1 MKLIRL
7 IASPIL
13 MYVLAGL
20 YALILATATFVEN
33 SYGPAISR
41 EYFYYAPWFILL
53 QLLQAVNLLS
63 MFLQGSYFKRI
74 SKGSLLF
81 HGAFLFIWLG
91 AAVTHYVG
99 VTGIMHIRE
108 GETVNSMMRDE
119 GVGMGNASLPFSV
132 ALNDFRLK
140 RYPGSHSPMSYESDL
155 VIKKANGD
163 TQQATLSMNKVINV
177 DGYRLFQSS
186 FDKDEL
192 GTVLSVSYDCPGM
205 QLTYIGYFILF
216 AGFVLTLFSKRSRF
230 GRLRKELGEMKK
242 NAPFCLLLFLS
253 ISGVLGIFGTQ
264 TLHAQQLSVP
274 SGHAE
279 KFGSLVVL
287 NPNGR
292 IEPVN
297 SYTSAI
303 LRKLHGSDKLK
314 LHESSD
320 KLKNYGSEKQG
331 TLTSD
336 QFFLNLLAFPDEWG
350 AYPFIKVDNKELL
363 QRFGR
368 NDKYIAWQDV
378 FDAEGNYILTDEVN
392 AIYDKPASERKR
404 LDSDLLKLDE
414 SVNIVYRIMQH
425 QLLPLFPVEGDT
437 LGKWSSS
444 GDDLTVFEGKDSLF
458 VSKIMDWYIYEL
470 GNGVRSGDWKE
481 ADKVVDMIHIFQ
493 QAKAQAPV
501 IDNQKVKAELLYNR
515 LNLFFWCRLA
525 YLIFGGILLFIA
537 CGEIIAEFKW
547 GKKLSG
553 VLISL
558 LTLAFLVHTAGVL
571 LRWYISGH
579 APWSNAY
586 ESMICTS
593 WMLVGGGLLFARRFR
608 ILPALAGLLG
618 GIMLFVAGLNH
629 MNPEITPLVPVLQSY
644 WLMSHVAIIMIGY
657 VFFALCALT
666 GLFNL
671 VLMNLLS
678 ATNRVKLQFRIREL
692 TLLNEMAMILGLFF
706 MTAGTFLG
714 AIWANV
720 SWGRYWGWDPKETW
734 ALISIVVYALV
745 LHIRFIPLLKGK
757 TVWCFNLLSVVA
769 ILSVIMTWFGVN
781 YYLSGL
787 HSYGKTEGG
796 DWLLWIWGAGLCVVL
811 VLGGFAR
818 HHCLSLNL
826 NFGRKN

>member
-7 IASPIL
+7 IASPVL

-20 YALILATATFVEN
+20 YALILAAATFVEN
-33 SYGPAISR
+33 SYGPAVAR
-41 EYFYYAPWFILL
+41 EHFYYAPWFILL
-53 QLLQAVNLLS
+53 QLLQAVNLLA

-74 SKGSLLF
+74 SKGSLIF
-81 HGAFLFIWLG
+81 HGAFVFIWLG

-108 GETVNSMMRDE
+108 GETVSSMMHDE
-119 GVGMGNASLPFSV
+119 GAGMGKTSLPFSV
-132 ALNDFRLK
+132 TLDDFRLQ

-155 VIKKANGD
+155 VIKKGD
-163 TQQATLSMNKVINV
+163 EVPVQATVRMNKVI
-177 DGYRLFQSS
+177 DIGGYRLFQSS
-186 FDKDEL
+186 FDPDEQ
-192 GTVLSVSYDCPGM
+192 GTILSVSYDRPGM
-205 QLTYIGYFILF
+205 QLTYIGYFLLF
-216 AGFVLTLFSKRSRF
+216 AGFVLTLFCKKSRF
-230 GRLRKELGEMKK
+230 GRLRRELGEMKK
-242 NAPFCLLLFLS
+242 NMPYCVLFLLAL
-253 ISGVLGIFGTQ
+253 SGVAGGQ
-264 TLHAQQLSVP
+264 TVHAQQPCVS
-274 SGHAE
+274 SQHAG

-292 IEPVN
+292 LEPVN

-303 LRKLHGSDKLK
+303 LRKLYGADKL
-314 LHESSD
+314 
-320 KLKNYGSEKQG
+320 NGIN
-331 TLTSD
+331 SD
-336 QFFLNLLAFPDEWG
+336 QFFLNLLSFPDEWG

-368 NDKYIAWQDV
+368 SGKYIAWEDV
-378 FDAEGNYILTDEVN
+378 FDSEGNYILTDEVN
-392 AIYDKPASERKR
+392 DIYAKPASERKR
-404 LDSDLLKLDE
+404 MDSDLLKLDE

-425 QLLPLFPVEGDT
+425 QLLPLFPDENDAQ
-437 LGKWSSS
+437 GKWYSA
-444 GDDLTVFEGKDSLF
+444 GDELNVFQGKDSLF

-470 GNGVRSGDWKE
+470 GNGVRSGNWEE
-481 ADKVVDMIHIFQ
+481 ADKIVGMMNIFQ
-493 QAKAQAPV
+493 QAKSKTPA
-501 IDNQKVKAELLYNR
+501 IDNQRVKAELLYNQ

-525 YLIFGGILLFIA
+525 YLILGGILLFIA
-537 CGEIIAEFKW
+537 CGEIIADFKW
-547 GKKLSG
+547 GKKVCG
-553 VLISL
+553 ILIAL
-558 LTLAFLVHTAGVL
+558 LVIAFLAHTSGVL
-571 LRWYISGH
+571 LRWYISGR
-579 APWSNAY
+579 APWANAY

-629 MNPEITPLVPVLQSY
+629 LNPEITPLVPVLQSY

-671 VLMNLLS
+671 ILMSLLS
-678 ATNRVKLQFRIREL
+678 ATNRVKLQFRIREF

-757 TVWCFNLLSVVA
+757 TTWCFNLLSVVA

-796 DWLLWIWGAGLCVVL
+796 DLLLWIWGAGLCVVL
-811 VLGGFAR
+811 ALGLFAR
-818 HHCLSLNL
+818 RRLNTEV
-826 NFGRKN
+826 

>member
-7 IASPIL
+7 IASPVL

-20 YALILATATFVEN
+20 YALILAAATFVEN
-33 SYGPAISR
+33 SYGPAVAR
-41 EYFYYAPWFILL
+41 EHFYYAPWFILL
-53 QLLQAVNLLS
+53 QLLQAVNLLV

-74 SKGSLLF
+74 SKGSLIF
-81 HGAFLFIWLG
+81 HGAFVFIWLG

-108 GETVNSMMRDE
+108 GETVSNMMRDE
-119 GVGMGNASLPFSV
+119 GAGMGNTSLPFSV
-132 ALNDFRLK
+132 TLDDFRLQ

-155 VIKKANGD
+155 VIKKGD
-163 TQQATLSMNKVINV
+163 EAPVQATVRMNKVIDI

-186 FDKDEL
+186 FDPDEQ
-192 GTVLSVSYDCPGM
+192 GTILSVSYDRPGM
-205 QLTYIGYFILF
+205 QLTYIGYFLLF
-216 AGFVLTLFSKRSRF
+216 AGFVLTLFSKKPRF
-230 GRLRKELGEMKK
+230 GRLRRELGEMKK
-242 NAPFCLLLFLS
+242 NMPYCVLFLLAL
-253 ISGVLGIFGTQ
+253 SGVAGGQ
-264 TLHAQQLSVP
+264 TVHAQQPCVS
-274 SGHAE
+274 SQHAG

-292 IEPVN
+292 LEPVN

-303 LRKLHGSDKLK
+303 LRKLYGADKL
-314 LHESSD
+314 
-320 KLKNYGSEKQG
+320 NGIN
-331 TLTSD
+331 SD
-336 QFFLNLLAFPDEWG
+336 QFFLNLLSFPDEWG

-368 NDKYIAWQDV
+368 SGKYIAWEDV
-378 FDAEGNYILTDEVN
+378 FDSEGNYILTDEVN
-392 AIYDKPASERKR
+392 DIYAKPASERKR
-404 LDSDLLKLDE
+404 MDSDLLKLDE

-425 QLLPLFPVEGDT
+425 QLLPLFPDENDAQ
-437 LGKWSSS
+437 GKWYSA
-444 GDDLTVFEGKDSLF
+444 GDELNVFQGKDSLF

-470 GNGVRSGDWKE
+470 GNGVRSGNWEE
-481 ADKVVDMIHIFQ
+481 ADKIVGMMNIFQ
-493 QAKAQAPV
+493 QAKSKTPA
-501 IDNQKVKAELLYNR
+501 IDNQRVKAELLYNQ

-525 YLIFGGILLFIA
+525 YLILGGILLFIA
-537 CGEIIAEFKW
+537 CGEIIADFKW
-547 GKKLSG
+547 GKKVCG
-553 VLISL
+553 ILIAL
-558 LTLAFLVHTAGVL
+558 LVIAFLAHTSGVL
-571 LRWYISGH
+571 LRWYISGR
-579 APWSNAY
+579 APWANAY

-629 MNPEITPLVPVLQSY
+629 LNPEITPLVPVLQSY

-671 VLMNLLS
+671 ILMSLLS
-678 ATNRVKLQFRIREL
+678 ATNRVKLQFRIREF

-757 TVWCFNLLSVVA
+757 TTWCFNLLSVVA

-796 DWLLWIWGAGLCVVL
+796 DLLLWIWGAGLCVVL
-811 VLGGFAR
+811 ALGLFAR
-818 HHCLSLNL
+818 RRLNTEV
-826 NFGRKN
+826 

>member
-7 IASPIL
+7 IASPVL

-20 YALILATATFVEN
+20 YALILAAATFVEN
-33 SYGPAISR
+33 SYGPAAAR
-41 EYFYYAPWFILL
+41 EHFYYAPWFILL
-53 QLLQAVNLLS
+53 QLLQAVNLLA

-74 SKGSLLF
+74 SKGSLIF
-81 HGAFLFIWLG
+81 HGAFVFIWLG

-108 GETVNSMMRDE
+108 GETVSSMMRDE
-119 GVGMGNASLPFSV
+119 GAGMGNASLPFSV
-132 ALNDFRLK
+132 TLDDFRLQ

-155 VIKKANGD
+155 VIKKGD
-163 TQQATLSMNKVINV
+163 EAPVQATVRMYKVIDIV
-177 DGYRLFQSS
+177 GYRLFQSS
-186 FDKDEL
+186 FDPDEQ
-192 GTVLSVSYDCPGM
+192 GTILSVSYDRPGM
-205 QLTYIGYFILF
+205 QLTYIGYFLLF
-216 AGFVLTLFSKRSRF
+216 AGFVLTLFSKKSRF
-230 GRLRKELGEMKK
+230 GRLRRELGEMKK
-242 NAPFCLLLFLS
+242 NMPYCVLFLLAL
-253 ISGVLGIFGTQ
+253 SGVAGGQ
-264 TLHAQQLSVP
+264 TVHAQQPCVS
-274 SGHAE
+274 SQHAG

-292 IEPVN
+292 LEPVN

-303 LRKLHGSDKLK
+303 LRKLYGADKL
-314 LHESSD
+314 
-320 KLKNYGSEKQG
+320 NGIN
-331 TLTSD
+331 SD
-336 QFFLNLLAFPDEWG
+336 QFFLNLLSFPDEWG

-368 NDKYIAWQDV
+368 SGKYIAWEDV
-378 FDAEGNYILTDEVN
+378 FDSEGNYILTDEVN
-392 AIYDKPASERKR
+392 DIYAKPASERKR
-404 LDSDLLKLDE
+404 MDSDLLKLDE

-425 QLLPLFPVEGDT
+425 QLLPLFPDENDAQ
-437 LGKWSSS
+437 GKWYSA
-444 GDDLTVFEGKDSLF
+444 GDELNVFQGKDSLF

-470 GNGVRSGDWKE
+470 GNGVRSGNWEE
-481 ADKVVDMIHIFQ
+481 ADKIVGMMNIFQ
-493 QAKAQAPV
+493 QAKSKTPA
-501 IDNQKVKAELLYNR
+501 IDNQRVKAELLYNQ

-525 YLIFGGILLFIA
+525 YLILGGILLFIA
-537 CGEIIAEFKW
+537 CGEIIADFKW
-547 GKKLSG
+547 GKKVCGILI
-553 VLISL
+553 VLLVI
-558 LTLAFLVHTAGVL
+558 AFLAHTSGVL
-571 LRWYISGH
+571 LRWYISGR
-579 APWSNAY
+579 APWANAY

-629 MNPEITPLVPVLQSY
+629 LNPEITPLVPVLQSY

-671 VLMNLLS
+671 ILMSLLS
-678 ATNRVKLQFRIREL
+678 ATNRVKLQFRIREF

-757 TVWCFNLLSVVA
+757 TTWCFNLLSVVA

-796 DWLLWIWGAGLCVVL
+796 DLLLWIWGAGLCVVL
-811 VLGGFAR
+811 ALGLFAR
-818 HHCLSLNL
+818 RRLNTEV
-826 NFGRKN
+826 

>member
-7 IASPIL
+7 IASPVL

-20 YALILATATFVEN
+20 YALILAAATFVEN
-33 SYGPAISR
+33 SYGPAVAR
-41 EYFYYAPWFILL
+41 EHFYYAPWFIML
-53 QLLQAVNLLS
+53 QLLQAVNLLA

-74 SKGSLLF
+74 SKGSLIF
-81 HGAFLFIWLG
+81 HGAFVFIWLG

-108 GETVNSMMRDE
+108 GETVSSMMHDE
-119 GVGMGNASLPFSV
+119 GAGMGKTSLPFSV
-132 ALNDFRLK
+132 TLDDFRLQ

-155 VIKKANGD
+155 VIKKGD
-163 TQQATLSMNKVINV
+163 EVPVQATVRMNKVIDI

-186 FDKDEL
+186 FDPDEQ
-192 GTVLSVSYDCPGM
+192 GTILSVSYDRPGM
-205 QLTYIGYFILF
+205 QLTYIGYFLLF
-216 AGFVLTLFSKRSRF
+216 AGFVLTLFSKKSRF
-230 GRLRKELGEMKK
+230 GRLRRELGEMKK
-242 NAPFCLLLFLS
+242 NMPYCVLFLLAL
-253 ISGVLGIFGTQ
+253 SGVAGGQ
-264 TLHAQQLSVP
+264 TVHAQQPCVS
-274 SGHAE
+274 SQHAG

-292 IEPVN
+292 LEPVN

-303 LRKLHGSDKLK
+303 LRKLYGADKL
-314 LHESSD
+314 
-320 KLKNYGSEKQG
+320 NGIN
-331 TLTSD
+331 SD
-336 QFFLNLLAFPDEWG
+336 QFFLNLLSFPDEWG

-368 NDKYIAWQDV
+368 SGKYIAWEDV
-378 FDAEGNYILTDEVN
+378 FDSEGNYILTDEVN
-392 AIYDKPASERKR
+392 DIYAKPASERKR
-404 LDSDLLKLDE
+404 MDSDLLKLDE

-425 QLLPLFPVEGDT
+425 QLLPLFPDENDAQ
-437 LGKWSSS
+437 GKWYSA
-444 GDDLTVFEGKDSLF
+444 GDELNVFQGKDSLF

-470 GNGVRSGDWKE
+470 GNGVRSGNWEE
-481 ADKVVDMIHIFQ
+481 ADKIVGMMNIFQ
-493 QAKAQAPV
+493 QAKSKTPA
-501 IDNQKVKAELLYNR
+501 IDNQRVKAELLYNQ

-525 YLIFGGILLFIA
+525 YLILGGILLFIA
-537 CGEIIAEFKW
+537 CGEIIADFKW
-547 GKKLSG
+547 GKKVCG
-553 VLISL
+553 ILIAL
-558 LTLAFLVHTAGVL
+558 LVIAFLAHTSGVL
-571 LRWYISGH
+571 LRWYISGR
-579 APWSNAY
+579 APWANAY

-629 MNPEITPLVPVLQSY
+629 LNPEITPLVPVLQSY

-671 VLMNLLS
+671 ILMSLLS
-678 ATNRVKLQFRIREL
+678 ATNRVKLQFRIREF

-757 TVWCFNLLSVVA
+757 TTWCFNLLSVVA

-796 DWLLWIWGAGLCVVL
+796 DLLLWIWGAGLCVVL
-811 VLGGFAR
+811 ALGLFAR
-818 HHCLSLNL
+818 RRLNTEV
-826 NFGRKN
+826 

>member
-7 IASPIL
+7 IASPVL

-20 YALILATATFVEN
+20 YALILAAATFVEN
-33 SYGPAISR
+33 SYGPAVAR
-41 EYFYYAPWFILL
+41 EHFYYAPWFILL
-53 QLLQAVNLLS
+53 QLLQAVNLLA

-74 SKGSLLF
+74 SKGSLIF
-81 HGAFLFIWLG
+81 HGAFVFIWLG

-108 GETVNSMMRDE
+108 GETVSSMMRDE
-119 GVGMGNASLPFSV
+119 GAGMGNASLPFSV
-132 ALNDFRLK
+132 TLDDFRLQ

-155 VIKKANGD
+155 VIKKGD
-163 TQQATLSMNKVINV
+163 ETPVQATVRMNKVIDI

-186 FDKDEL
+186 FDPDEQ
-192 GTVLSVSYDCPGM
+192 GTILSVSYDRPGM
-205 QLTYIGYFILF
+205 QLTYIGYFLLF
-216 AGFVLTLFSKRSRF
+216 AGFVLTLFSKKSRF
-230 GRLRKELGEMKK
+230 GRLRRELGEMKK
-242 NAPFCLLLFLS
+242 NMPYCVLFLLAL
-253 ISGVLGIFGTQ
+253 SGVAGGQ
-264 TLHAQQLSVP
+264 TVHAQQPCVS
-274 SGHAE
+274 SQHAG

-292 IEPVN
+292 LEPVN

-303 LRKLHGSDKLK
+303 LRKLYGADKL
-314 LHESSD
+314 
-320 KLKNYGSEKQG
+320 NGIN
-331 TLTSD
+331 SD
-336 QFFLNLLAFPDEWG
+336 QFFLNLLSFPDEWG

-368 NDKYIAWQDV
+368 SGKYIAWEDV
-378 FDAEGNYILTDEVN
+378 FDSEGNYILTDEVN
-392 AIYDKPASERKR
+392 DIYAKPASERKR
-404 LDSDLLKLDE
+404 MDSDLLKLDE

-425 QLLPLFPVEGDT
+425 QLLPLFPDENDAQ
-437 LGKWSSS
+437 GKWYSA
-444 GDDLTVFEGKDSLF
+444 GDELNVFQGKDSLF

-470 GNGVRSGDWKE
+470 GNGVRSGNWEE
-481 ADKVVDMIHIFQ
+481 ADKIVGMMNIFQ
-493 QAKAQAPV
+493 QAKSKTPA
-501 IDNQKVKAELLYNR
+501 IDNQRVKAELLYNQ

-525 YLIFGGILLFIA
+525 YLILGGILLFIA
-537 CGEIIAEFKW
+537 CGEIIADFKW
-547 GKKLSG
+547 GKKVCG
-553 VLISL
+553 ILIAL
-558 LTLAFLVHTAGVL
+558 LVIAFLAHTSGVL
-571 LRWYISGH
+571 LRWYISGR
-579 APWSNAY
+579 APWANAY

-629 MNPEITPLVPVLQSY
+629 LNPEITPLVPVLQSY

-671 VLMNLLS
+671 ILMSLLS
-678 ATNRVKLQFRIREL
+678 ATNRVKLQFRIREF

-757 TVWCFNLLSVVA
+757 TTWCFNLLSVVA

-796 DWLLWIWGAGLCVVL
+796 DLLLWIWGAGLCVVL
-811 VLGGFAR
+811 ALGLFAR
-818 HHCLSLNL
+818 RRLNTEV
-826 NFGRKN
+826 

>member
-1 MKLIRL
+1 MI
-7 IASPIL
+7 
-13 MYVLAGL
+13 
-20 YALILATATFVEN
+20 
-33 SYGPAISR
+33 
-41 EYFYYAPWFILL
+41 
-53 QLLQAVNLLS
+53 
-63 MFLQGSYFKRI
+63 
-74 SKGSLLF
+74 F
-81 HGAFLFIWLG
+81 HGAFVFIWLG

-108 GETVNSMMRDE
+108 GETVSSMMHDE
-119 GVGMGNASLPFSV
+119 GAGMGKTSLPFSV
-132 ALNDFRLK
+132 TLDDFRLQ

-155 VIKKANGD
+155 VIKKGD
-163 TQQATLSMNKVINV
+163 EVPVQATVRMNKVIDI

-186 FDKDEL
+186 FDPDEQ
-192 GTVLSVSYDCPGM
+192 GTILSVSYDRPGM
-205 QLTYIGYFILF
+205 QLTYIGYFLLF
-216 AGFVLTLFSKRSRF
+216 AGFVLTLFSKKSRF
-230 GRLRKELGEMKK
+230 GRLRRELGEMKK
-242 NAPFCLLLFLS
+242 NMPYCVLFLLAL
-253 ISGVLGIFGTQ
+253 SGVAGGQ
-264 TLHAQQLSVP
+264 TVHAQQPCVS
-274 SGHAE
+274 SQHAG

-292 IEPVN
+292 LEPVN

-303 LRKLHGSDKLK
+303 LRKLYGADKL
-314 LHESSD
+314 
-320 KLKNYGSEKQG
+320 NGIN
-331 TLTSD
+331 SD
-336 QFFLNLLAFPDEWG
+336 QFFLNLLSFPDEWG

-368 NDKYIAWQDV
+368 SGKYIAWEDV
-378 FDAEGNYILTDEVN
+378 FDSEGNYILTDEVN
-392 AIYDKPASERKR
+392 DIYAKPASERKR
-404 LDSDLLKLDE
+404 MDSDLLKLDE

-425 QLLPLFPVEGDT
+425 QLLPLFPDENDAQ
-437 LGKWSSS
+437 GKWYSA
-444 GDDLTVFEGKDSLF
+444 GDELNVFQGKDSLF

-470 GNGVRSGDWKE
+470 GNGVRSGNWEE
-481 ADKVVDMIHIFQ
+481 ADKIVGMMNIFQ
-493 QAKAQAPV
+493 QAKSKTPA
-501 IDNQKVKAELLYNR
+501 IDNQRVKAELLYNQ

-525 YLIFGGILLFIA
+525 YLILGGILLFIA
-537 CGEIIAEFKW
+537 CGEIIADFKW
-547 GKKLSG
+547 GKKVCG
-553 VLISL
+553 ILIAL
-558 LTLAFLVHTAGVL
+558 LVIAFLAHTSGVL
-571 LRWYISGH
+571 LRWYISGR
-579 APWSNAY
+579 APWANAY

-629 MNPEITPLVPVLQSY
+629 LNPEITPLVPVLQSY

-671 VLMNLLS
+671 ILMSLLS
-678 ATNRVKLQFRIREL
+678 ATNRVKLQFRIREF

-757 TVWCFNLLSVVA
+757 TTWCFNLLSVVA

-796 DWLLWIWGAGLCVVL
+796 DLLLWIWGAGLCVVL
-811 VLGGFAR
+811 ALGLFAR
-818 HHCLSLNL
+818 RRLNTEV
-826 NFGRKN
+826 

>member
-7 IASPIL
+7 IASPVL

-20 YALILATATFVEN
+20 YALILAAATFVEN
-33 SYGPAISR
+33 SYGPAVAR
-41 EYFYYAPWFILL
+41 EHFYYAPWFILL
-53 QLLQAVNLLS
+53 QLLQAVNLLA

-74 SKGSLLF
+74 SKGSLIF
-81 HGAFLFIWLG
+81 HGAFVFIWLG

-108 GETVNSMMRDE
+108 GETVSSMMRDE
-119 GVGMGNASLPFSV
+119 GAGMGNTSLPFSV
-132 ALNDFRLK
+132 TLDDFRLQ

-155 VIKKANGD
+155 VIKKGD
-163 TQQATLSMNKVINV
+163 EAPVQATVRMNKVIDI

-186 FDKDEL
+186 FDPDEQ
-192 GTVLSVSYDCPGM
+192 GTILSVSYDRPGM
-205 QLTYIGYFILF
+205 QLTYIGYFLLF
-216 AGFVLTLFSKRSRF
+216 AGFVLTLFSKKSRF

-242 NAPFCLLLFLS
+242 NMPYCVLLLLAL
-253 ISGVLGIFGTQ
+253 SGVAGGQ
-264 TLHAQQLSVP
+264 TVHAQQPCVS
-274 SGHAE
+274 SQHAG

-292 IEPVN
+292 LEPVN

-303 LRKLHGSDKLK
+303 LRKLYGADKL
-314 LHESSD
+314 
-320 KLKNYGSEKQG
+320 NGIN
-331 TLTSD
+331 SD
-336 QFFLNLLAFPDEWG
+336 QFFLNLLSFPDEWG

-368 NDKYIAWQDV
+368 SGKYIAWEDV
-378 FDAEGNYILTDEVN
+378 FDSEGNYILTDEVN
-392 AIYDKPASERKR
+392 DIYAKPASERKR
-404 LDSDLLKLDE
+404 MDSDLLKLDE

-425 QLLPLFPVEGDT
+425 QLLPLFPDENDAQ
-437 LGKWSSS
+437 GKWYSA
-444 GDDLTVFEGKDSLF
+444 GDELNVFQGKDSLF

-470 GNGVRSGDWKE
+470 GNGVRSGNWEE
-481 ADKVVDMIHIFQ
+481 ADKIVGMMNIFQ
-493 QAKAQAPV
+493 QAKSKTPA
-501 IDNQKVKAELLYNR
+501 IDNQRVKAELLYNQ

-525 YLIFGGILLFIA
+525 YLILGGILLFIA
-537 CGEIIAEFKW
+537 CGEIIADFKW
-547 GKKLSG
+547 GKKVCG
-553 VLISL
+553 ILITL
-558 LTLAFLVHTAGVL
+558 LVIAFLAHTSGVL
-571 LRWYISGH
+571 LRWYISGR
-579 APWSNAY
+579 APWANAY

-629 MNPEITPLVPVLQSY
+629 LNPEITPLVPVLQSY

-671 VLMNLLS
+671 ILMSLLS
-678 ATNRVKLQFRIREL
+678 ATNRVKLQFRIREF

-757 TVWCFNLLSVVA
+757 TTWCFNLLSVVA

-796 DWLLWIWGAGLCVVL
+796 DLLLWIWGAGLCVVL
-811 VLGGFAR
+811 ALGLFAR
-818 HHCLSLNL
+818 RRLNTEV
-826 NFGRKN
+826 

>member
-7 IASPIL
+7 IASPVL

-20 YALILATATFVEN
+20 YALILAAATFVEN
-33 SYGPAISR
+33 SYGPAVAR
-41 EYFYYAPWFILL
+41 EHFYYAPWFILL
-53 QLLQAVNLLS
+53 QLLQAVNLLA

-74 SKGSLLF
+74 SKGSLIF
-81 HGAFLFIWLG
+81 HGAFVFIWLG

-108 GETVNSMMRDE
+108 GETVSSMMHDE
-119 GVGMGNASLPFSV
+119 GAGMGKTSLPFSV
-132 ALNDFRLK
+132 TLDDFRLQ

-155 VIKKANGD
+155 VIKKGD
-163 TQQATLSMNKVINV
+163 EAPVQATVRMNKVIDI

-186 FDKDEL
+186 FDPDEQ
-192 GTVLSVSYDCPGM
+192 GTILSVSYDRPGM
-205 QLTYIGYFILF
+205 QLTYIGYFLLF
-216 AGFVLTLFSKRSRF
+216 AGFVLTLFSKKSRF
-230 GRLRKELGEMKK
+230 GRLRRELGEMKK
-242 NAPFCLLLFLS
+242 NMPYCVLFLLAL
-253 ISGVLGIFGTQ
+253 SGVAGGQ
-264 TLHAQQLSVP
+264 TVHAQQPCVS
-274 SGHAE
+274 SQHAG

-292 IEPVN
+292 LEPVN

-303 LRKLHGSDKLK
+303 LRKLYGADKL
-314 LHESSD
+314 
-320 KLKNYGSEKQG
+320 NGIN
-331 TLTSD
+331 SD
-336 QFFLNLLAFPDEWG
+336 QFFLNLLSFPDEWG

-368 NDKYIAWQDV
+368 SGKYIAWEDV
-378 FDAEGNYILTDEVN
+378 FDSEGNYILTDEVN
-392 AIYDKPASERKR
+392 DIYAKPASERKR
-404 LDSDLLKLDE
+404 MDSDLLKLDE

-425 QLLPLFPVEGDT
+425 QLLSLFPDENDAQ
-437 LGKWSSS
+437 GKWYSA
-444 GDDLTVFEGKDSLF
+444 GDELNVFQGKDSLF

-470 GNGVRSGDWKE
+470 GNGVRSGNWEE
-481 ADKVVDMIHIFQ
+481 ADKIVGMMNIFQ
-493 QAKAQAPV
+493 QAKSKTPA
-501 IDNQKVKAELLYNR
+501 IDNQRVKAELLYNQ

-525 YLIFGGILLFIA
+525 YLILGGILLFIA
-537 CGEIIAEFKW
+537 CGEIIADFKW
-547 GKKLSG
+547 GKKVCG
-553 VLISL
+553 ILIAL
-558 LTLAFLVHTAGVL
+558 LVIAFLAHTSGVL
-571 LRWYISGH
+571 LRWYISGR
-579 APWSNAY
+579 APWANAY

-629 MNPEITPLVPVLQSY
+629 LNPEITPLVPVLQSY

-671 VLMNLLS
+671 ILMSLLS
-678 ATNRVKLQFRIREL
+678 ATNRVKLQFRIREF

-757 TVWCFNLLSVVA
+757 TTWCFNLLSVVA

-796 DWLLWIWGAGLCVVL
+796 DLLLWIWGAGLCVVL
-811 VLGGFAR
+811 ALGLFAR
-818 HHCLSLNL
+818 RRLNTEV
-826 NFGRKN
+826 

>member
-7 IASPIL
+7 IASPVL

-20 YALILATATFVEN
+20 YALILAAATFVEN
-33 SYGPAISR
+33 SYGPAVAR
-41 EYFYYAPWFILL
+41 EHFYYAPWFILL
-53 QLLQAVNLLS
+53 QLLQAVNLLV

-74 SKGSLLF
+74 SKGSLIF
-81 HGAFLFIWLG
+81 HGAFVFIWLG

-108 GETVNSMMRDE
+108 GETVSNMMRDE
-119 GVGMGNASLPFSV
+119 GAGMGNTSLPFSV
-132 ALNDFRLK
+132 TLDDFRLQ

-155 VIKKANGD
+155 VIKKGD
-163 TQQATLSMNKVINV
+163 EAPVQATVRMNKVIDI

-186 FDKDEL
+186 FDPDEQ
-192 GTVLSVSYDCPGM
+192 GTILSVSYDRPGM
-205 QLTYIGYFILF
+205 QLTYIGYFLLF
-216 AGFVLTLFSKRSRF
+216 AGFVLTLFSKKSRF
-230 GRLRKELGEMKK
+230 GRLRRELGEMKK
-242 NAPFCLLLFLS
+242 NMPYCVLFLLAL
-253 ISGVLGIFGTQ
+253 SGVAGGQ
-264 TLHAQQLSVP
+264 TVHAQQPCVS
-274 SGHAE
+274 SQHAG

-292 IEPVN
+292 LEPVN

-303 LRKLHGSDKLK
+303 LRKLYGADKL
-314 LHESSD
+314 
-320 KLKNYGSEKQG
+320 NGIN
-331 TLTSD
+331 SD
-336 QFFLNLLAFPDEWG
+336 QFFLNLLSFPDEWG

-368 NDKYIAWQDV
+368 SGKYIAWEDV
-378 FDAEGNYILTDEVN
+378 FDSEGNYILTDEVN
-392 AIYDKPASERKR
+392 DIYAKPASERKR
-404 LDSDLLKLDE
+404 MDSDLLKLDE

-425 QLLPLFPVEGDT
+425 QLLPLFPDENDAQ
-437 LGKWSSS
+437 GKWYSA
-444 GDDLTVFEGKDSLF
+444 GDELNVFQGKDSLF

-470 GNGVRSGDWKE
+470 GNGVRSGNWEE
-481 ADKVVDMIHIFQ
+481 ADKIVGMMNIFQ
-493 QAKAQAPV
+493 QAKSKTPA
-501 IDNQKVKAELLYNR
+501 IDNQRVKAELLYNQ

-525 YLIFGGILLFIA
+525 YLILGGILLFIA
-537 CGEIIAEFKW
+537 CGEIIADFKW
-547 GKKLSG
+547 GKKVCG
-553 VLISL
+553 ILIAL
-558 LTLAFLVHTAGVL
+558 LVIAFLAHTSGVL
-571 LRWYISGH
+571 LRWYISGR
-579 APWSNAY
+579 APWANAY

-629 MNPEITPLVPVLQSY
+629 LNPEITPLEPVLQSY

-671 VLMNLLS
+671 ILMSLLS
-678 ATNRVKLQFRIREL
+678 ATNRVKLQFRIREF

-757 TVWCFNLLSVVA
+757 TTWCFNLLSVVA

-796 DWLLWIWGAGLCVVL
+796 DLLLWIWGAGLCVVL
-811 VLGGFAR
+811 ALGLFAR
-818 HHCLSLNL
+818 RRLNTEV
-826 NFGRKN
+826 

>member
-7 IASPIL
+7 IASPVL

-20 YALILATATFVEN
+20 YALILAAATFVEN
-33 SYGPAISR
+33 SYGPAVAR
-41 EYFYYAPWFILL
+41 EHFYYAPWFILL
-53 QLLQAVNLLS
+53 QLLQAVNLLA

-74 SKGSLLF
+74 SKGSLIF
-81 HGAFLFIWLG
+81 HGAFVFIWLG

-108 GETVNSMMRDE
+108 GETVSSMMHDE
-119 GVGMGNASLPFSV
+119 GAGMGKTSLPFSV
-132 ALNDFRLK
+132 TLDDFRLQ

-155 VIKKANGD
+155 VIKKGD
-163 TQQATLSMNKVINV
+163 EVPVQATVRMNKVIDI

-186 FDKDEL
+186 FDPDEQ
-192 GTVLSVSYDCPGM
+192 GTILSVSYDRPGM
-205 QLTYIGYFILF
+205 QLTYIGYFLLF
-216 AGFVLTLFSKRSRF
+216 AGFVLTLFSKKSRF
-230 GRLRKELGEMKK
+230 GRLRRELGEMKK
-242 NAPFCLLLFLS
+242 NMPYCVLFLLAL
-253 ISGVLGIFGTQ
+253 SGVAGVQ
-264 TLHAQQLSVP
+264 TVHAQQPCVS
-274 SGHAE
+274 SQHAG

-292 IEPVN
+292 LEPVN

-303 LRKLHGSDKLK
+303 LRKLYGADKL
-314 LHESSD
+314 
-320 KLKNYGSEKQG
+320 NGIN
-331 TLTSD
+331 SD
-336 QFFLNLLAFPDEWG
+336 QFFLNLLSFPDEWG

-368 NDKYIAWQDV
+368 SGKYIAWEDV
-378 FDAEGNYILTDEVN
+378 FDSEGNYILTDEVN
-392 AIYDKPASERKR
+392 DIYAKPASERKR
-404 LDSDLLKLDE
+404 MDSDLLKLDE

-425 QLLPLFPVEGDT
+425 QLLPLFPDENDAQ
-437 LGKWSSS
+437 GKWYSA
-444 GDDLTVFEGKDSLF
+444 GDELNVFQGKDSLF

-470 GNGVRSGDWKE
+470 GNGVRSGNWEE
-481 ADKVVDMIHIFQ
+481 ADKIVGMMNIFQ
-493 QAKAQAPV
+493 QAKSKTPA
-501 IDNQKVKAELLYNR
+501 IDNQRVKAELLYNQ

-525 YLIFGGILLFIA
+525 YLILGGILLFIA
-537 CGEIIAEFKW
+537 CGEIIADFKW
-547 GKKLSG
+547 GKKVCG
-553 VLISL
+553 ILIAL
-558 LTLAFLVHTAGVL
+558 LVIAFLAHTSGVL
-571 LRWYISGH
+571 LRWYISGR
-579 APWSNAY
+579 APWANAY

-629 MNPEITPLVPVLQSY
+629 LNPEITPLVPVLQSY

-671 VLMNLLS
+671 ILMSLLS
-678 ATNRVKLQFRIREL
+678 ATNRVKLQFRIREF

-757 TVWCFNLLSVVA
+757 TTWCFNLLSVVA

-796 DWLLWIWGAGLCVVL
+796 DLLLWIWGAGLCVVL
-811 VLGGFAR
+811 ALGLFAR
-818 HHCLSLNL
+818 RRLNTEV
-826 NFGRKN
+826 

>member
-7 IASPIL
+7 IASPVL

-20 YALILATATFVEN
+20 YALIWAAATFVEN
-33 SYGPAISR
+33 SYGPAAAR
-41 EYFYYAPWFILL
+41 EHFYYAPWFILL
-53 QLLQAVNLLS
+53 QLLQAVNLLA

-74 SKGSLLF
+74 SKGSLIF
-81 HGAFLFIWLG
+81 HGAFVFIWLG

-108 GETVNSMMRDE
+108 GETVSSMMRDE
-119 GVGMGNASLPFSV
+119 GAGMGNASLPFSV
-132 ALNDFRLK
+132 TLDDFRLQ

-155 VIKKANGD
+155 VIKKGD
-163 TQQATLSMNKVINV
+163 EAPVQATVRMNKVIDI

-186 FDKDEL
+186 FDPDEQ
-192 GTVLSVSYDCPGM
+192 GTILSVSYDRPGM
-205 QLTYIGYFILF
+205 QLTYIGYFLLF
-216 AGFVLTLFSKRSRF
+216 AGFVLTLFSKKSRF
-230 GRLRKELGEMKK
+230 GRLRRELGEMKK
-242 NAPFCLLLFLS
+242 NMPYCVLFLLAL
-253 ISGVLGIFGTQ
+253 SGVAGGQ
-264 TLHAQQLSVP
+264 TVHAQQPCVS
-274 SGHAE
+274 SQHAG

-292 IEPVN
+292 LEPVN

-303 LRKLHGSDKLK
+303 LRKLYGADKL
-314 LHESSD
+314 
-320 KLKNYGSEKQG
+320 NGIN
-331 TLTSD
+331 SD
-336 QFFLNLLAFPDEWG
+336 QFFLNLLSFPDEWG

-368 NDKYIAWQDV
+368 SGKYIAWEDV
-378 FDAEGNYILTDEVN
+378 FDSEGNYILTDEVN
-392 AIYDKPASERKR
+392 DIYAKPASERKR
-404 LDSDLLKLDE
+404 MDSDLLKLDE

-425 QLLPLFPVEGDT
+425 QLLPLFPDENDAQ
-437 LGKWSSS
+437 GKWYSA
-444 GDDLTVFEGKDSLF
+444 GDELNVFQGKDSLF

-470 GNGVRSGDWKE
+470 GNGVRSGNWEE
-481 ADKVVDMIHIFQ
+481 ADKIVGMMNIFQ
-493 QAKAQAPV
+493 QAKSKTPA
-501 IDNQKVKAELLYNR
+501 IDNQRVKAELLYNQ

-525 YLIFGGILLFIA
+525 YLILGGILLFIA
-537 CGEIIAEFKW
+537 CGEIIADFKW
-547 GKKLSG
+547 GKKVCG
-553 VLISL
+553 ILIAL
-558 LTLAFLVHTAGVL
+558 LVIAFLAHTSGVL
-571 LRWYISGH
+571 LRWYISGR
-579 APWSNAY
+579 APWANAY

-629 MNPEITPLVPVLQSY
+629 LNPEITPLVPVLQSY

-671 VLMNLLS
+671 ILMSLLS
-678 ATNRVKLQFRIREL
+678 ATNRVKLQFRIREF

-757 TVWCFNLLSVVA
+757 TTWCFNLLSVVA

-796 DWLLWIWGAGLCVVL
+796 DLLLWIWGAGLCVVL
-811 VLGGFAR
+811 ALGLFAR
-818 HHCLSLNL
+818 RRLNTEV
-826 NFGRKN
+826 

>member
-7 IASPIL
+7 IASPVL

-20 YALILATATFVEN
+20 YALILAAATFVEN
-33 SYGPAISR
+33 SYGPAAAR
-41 EYFYYAPWFILL
+41 EHFYYAPWFILL
-53 QLLQAVNLLS
+53 QLLQAVNLLA

-74 SKGSLLF
+74 SKGSLIF
-81 HGAFLFIWLG
+81 HGAFVFIWLG

-108 GETVNSMMRDE
+108 GETVSSMMRDE
-119 GVGMGNASLPFSV
+119 GAGMGDASLPFSV
-132 ALNDFRLK
+132 TLDDFRLQ

-155 VIKKANGD
+155 VIKKGD
-163 TQQATLSMNKVINV
+163 EAPVQATVRMNKVIDI

-186 FDKDEL
+186 FDPDEQ
-192 GTVLSVSYDCPGM
+192 GTILSVSYDRPGM
-205 QLTYIGYFILF
+205 QLTYIGYFLLF
-216 AGFVLTLFSKRSRF
+216 AGFVLTLFSKKSRF
-230 GRLRKELGEMKK
+230 GRLRRELGEMKK
-242 NAPFCLLLFLS
+242 NMPYCVLFLLAL
-253 ISGVLGIFGTQ
+253 SGVAGGQ
-264 TLHAQQLSVP
+264 TVHAQQPCVS
-274 SGHAE
+274 SQHAG

-292 IEPVN
+292 LEPVN

-303 LRKLHGSDKLK
+303 LRKLYGADKL
-314 LHESSD
+314 
-320 KLKNYGSEKQG
+320 NGIN
-331 TLTSD
+331 SD
-336 QFFLNLLAFPDEWG
+336 QFFLNLLSFPDEWG

-368 NDKYIAWQDV
+368 SGKYIAWEDV
-378 FDAEGNYILTDEVN
+378 FDSEGNYILTDEVN
-392 AIYDKPASERKR
+392 DIYAKPASERKR
-404 LDSDLLKLDE
+404 MDSDLLKLDE

-425 QLLPLFPVEGDT
+425 QLLPLFPDENDAQ
-437 LGKWSSS
+437 GKWYSA
-444 GDDLTVFEGKDSLF
+444 GDELNVFQGKDSLF

-470 GNGVRSGDWKE
+470 GNGVRSGNWEE
-481 ADKVVDMIHIFQ
+481 ADKIVGMMNIFQ
-493 QAKAQAPV
+493 QAKSKTPA
-501 IDNQKVKAELLYNR
+501 IDNQRVKAELLYNQ

-525 YLIFGGILLFIA
+525 YLILGGILLFIA
-537 CGEIIAEFKW
+537 CGEIIADFKW
-547 GKKLSG
+547 GKKVCG
-553 VLISL
+553 ILIAL
-558 LTLAFLVHTAGVL
+558 LVIAFLAHTSGVL
-571 LRWYISGH
+571 LRWYISGR
-579 APWSNAY
+579 APWANAY

-629 MNPEITPLVPVLQSY
+629 LNPEITPLVPVLQSY

-671 VLMNLLS
+671 ILMSLLS
-678 ATNRVKLQFRIREL
+678 ATNRVKLQFRIREF

-757 TVWCFNLLSVVA
+757 TTWCFNLLSVVA

-796 DWLLWIWGAGLCVVL
+796 DLLLWIWGAGLCVVL
-811 VLGGFAR
+811 ALGLFAR
-818 HHCLSLNL
+818 RRLNTEV
-826 NFGRKN
+826 

>member
-7 IASPIL
+7 IASPVL

-20 YALILATATFVEN
+20 YALILAAATFVEN
-33 SYGPAISR
+33 SYGPAVAR
-41 EYFYYAPWFILL
+41 EHFYYAPWFILL
-53 QLLQAVNLLS
+53 QLLQAVNLLA

-74 SKGSLLF
+74 SKGSLIF
-81 HGAFLFIWLG
+81 HGAFVFIWLG

-108 GETVNSMMRDE
+108 GETVSSMMHDE
-119 GVGMGNASLPFSV
+119 GAGMGKTSLPFSV
-132 ALNDFRLK
+132 TLDDFRLQ

-155 VIKKANGD
+155 VIKKGD
-163 TQQATLSMNKVINV
+163 EVPVQATVRMNKVIDI

-186 FDKDEL
+186 FDPDEQ
-192 GTVLSVSYDCPGM
+192 GTILSVSYDRPGM
-205 QLTYIGYFILF
+205 QLTYIGYFLLF
-216 AGFVLTLFSKRSRF
+216 AGFVLTLFSKKSRF
-230 GRLRKELGEMKK
+230 GRLRRELGEMKK
-242 NAPFCLLLFLS
+242 NMPYCVLFLLAL
-253 ISGVLGIFGTQ
+253 SGVAGGQ
-264 TLHAQQLSVP
+264 TVHAQQPCVS
-274 SGHAE
+274 SQHAG

-292 IEPVN
+292 LEPVN

-303 LRKLHGSDKLK
+303 LRKLYGADKL
-314 LHESSD
+314 
-320 KLKNYGSEKQG
+320 NGIN
-331 TLTSD
+331 SD
-336 QFFLNLLAFPDEWG
+336 QFFLNLLSFPDEWG

-368 NDKYIAWQDV
+368 SGKYIAWEDV
-378 FDAEGNYILTDEVN
+378 FDSEGNYILTDEVN
-392 AIYDKPASERKR
+392 DIYAKPASERKR
-404 LDSDLLKLDE
+404 MDSDLLKLDE

-425 QLLPLFPVEGDT
+425 QLLPLFPDENDAQ
-437 LGKWSSS
+437 GKWYSA
-444 GDDLTVFEGKDSLF
+444 GDELNVFQGKDSLF

-470 GNGVRSGDWKE
+470 GNGVRSGNWEE
-481 ADKVVDMIHIFQ
+481 ADKIVGMMNIFQ
-493 QAKAQAPV
+493 QAKSKTPA
-501 IDNQKVKAELLYNR
+501 IDNQRVKAELLYNQ

-525 YLIFGGILLFIA
+525 YLILGGILLFIA
-537 CGEIIAEFKW
+537 CGEIIADFKW
-547 GKKLSG
+547 GKKVCG
-553 VLISL
+553 ILIAL
-558 LTLAFLVHTAGVL
+558 LVIAFLAHTSGVL
-571 LRWYISGH
+571 LRWYISGR
-579 APWSNAY
+579 APWANAY

-629 MNPEITPLVPVLQSY
+629 LNPEITPLVPVLQSY

-671 VLMNLLS
+671 ILMSLLS
-678 ATNRVKLQFRIREL
+678 ATNRVKLQFRIREF

-757 TVWCFNLLSVVA
+757 TTWCFNLLSVVA
-769 ILSVIMTWFGVN
+769 FLSVIMTWFGVN

-796 DWLLWIWGAGLCVVL
+796 DLLLWIWGAGLCVVL
-811 VLGGFAR
+811 ALGLFAR
-818 HHCLSLNL
+818 RRLNTEV
-826 NFGRKN
+826 

>member
-7 IASPIL
+7 IASPVL

-20 YALILATATFVEN
+20 YALILAAATFVEN
-33 SYGPAISR
+33 SYGPAVAR
-41 EYFYYAPWFILL
+41 EHFYYAPWFILL
-53 QLLQAVNLLS
+53 QLLQAVNLLA

-74 SKGSLLF
+74 SKGSLIF
-81 HGAFLFIWLG
+81 HGAFVFIWLG

-108 GETVNSMMRDE
+108 GETVSSMMHDE
-119 GVGMGNASLPFSV
+119 GAGMGKTSLPFSV
-132 ALNDFRLK
+132 TLDDFRLQ

-155 VIKKANGD
+155 VIKKGD
-163 TQQATLSMNKVINV
+163 EVPVQATVRMNKVIDI

-186 FDKDEL
+186 FDPDEQ
-192 GTVLSVSYDCPGM
+192 GTILSVSYDRPGM
-205 QLTYIGYFILF
+205 QLTYIGYFLLF
-216 AGFVLTLFSKRSRF
+216 AGFVLTLFSKKSRF
-230 GRLRKELGEMKK
+230 GRLRRELGEMKK
-242 NAPFCLLLFLS
+242 NMPYCVLFLLAL
-253 ISGVLGIFGTQ
+253 SGVAGGQ
-264 TLHAQQLSVP
+264 TVHAQQPCVS
-274 SGHAE
+274 SQHAG

-292 IEPVN
+292 LEPVN

-303 LRKLHGSDKLK
+303 LRKLYGADKL
-314 LHESSD
+314 
-320 KLKNYGSEKQG
+320 NGIN
-331 TLTSD
+331 SD
-336 QFFLNLLAFPDEWG
+336 QFFLNLLSFPDEWG

-368 NDKYIAWQDV
+368 SGKYIAWEDV
-378 FDAEGNYILTDEVN
+378 FDSEGNYILTDEVN
-392 AIYDKPASERKR
+392 DIYAKPASERKR
-404 LDSDLLKLDE
+404 MDSDLLKLDE

-425 QLLPLFPVEGDT
+425 QLLPLFPDENDAQ
-437 LGKWSSS
+437 GKWYSA
-444 GDDLTVFEGKDSLF
+444 GDELNVFQGKDSLF

-470 GNGVRSGDWKE
+470 GNGVRSGNWEE
-481 ADKVVDMIHIFQ
+481 ADKIVGMMNIFQ
-493 QAKAQAPV
+493 QAKSKTPA
-501 IDNQKVKAELLYNR
+501 IDNQRVKAELLYNQ

-525 YLIFGGILLFIA
+525 YLILGGILLFIA
-537 CGEIIAEFKW
+537 CGEIIADFKW
-547 GKKLSG
+547 GKKVCG
-553 VLISL
+553 ILIAL
-558 LTLAFLVHTAGVL
+558 LVIAFLAHTSGVL
-571 LRWYISGH
+571 LRWYISGR
-579 APWSNAY
+579 APWANAY

-629 MNPEITPLVPVLQSY
+629 LNPEITPLVPVLQSY

-671 VLMNLLS
+671 ILMSLLS
-678 ATNRVKLQFRIREL
+678 ATNRVKLQFRIREF

-745 LHIRFIPLLKGK
+745 LHIPLLKGK
-757 TVWCFNLLSVVA
+757 TTWCFNLLSVVA

-796 DWLLWIWGAGLCVVL
+796 DLLLWIWGAGLCVVL
-811 VLGGFAR
+811 ALGLFAR
-818 HHCLSLNL
+818 RRLNTEV
-826 NFGRKN
+826 

>member
-7 IASPIL
+7 IASPVL

-20 YALILATATFVEN
+20 YALILAAATFVEN
-33 SYGPAISR
+33 SYGPAVAR
-41 EYFYYAPWFILL
+41 EHFYYAPWFILL
-53 QLLQAVNLLS
+53 QLLQAVNLLA

-74 SKGSLLF
+74 SKGSLIF
-81 HGAFLFIWLG
+81 HGAFVFIWLG

-108 GETVNSMMRDE
+108 GETVSSMMRDE
-119 GVGMGNASLPFSV
+119 GAGMGNASLPFSV
-132 ALNDFRLK
+132 TLDDFRLQ

-155 VIKKANGD
+155 VIKKGD
-163 TQQATLSMNKVINV
+163 ETPVQATVRMNKVIDI

-186 FDKDEL
+186 FDPDEQ
-192 GTVLSVSYDCPGM
+192 GTILSVSYDRPGM
-205 QLTYIGYFILF
+205 QLTYIGYFLLF
-216 AGFVLTLFSKRSRF
+216 AGFVLTLFSKKSRF
-230 GRLRKELGEMKK
+230 GRLRRELGEMKK
-242 NAPFCLLLFLS
+242 NMPYCVLFLLAL
-253 ISGVLGIFGTQ
+253 SGVAGGQ
-264 TLHAQQLSVP
+264 TVHAQQPCVS
-274 SGHAE
+274 SQHAG

-287 NPNGR
+287 NPNGHL
-292 IEPVN
+292 EPVN

-303 LRKLHGSDKLK
+303 LRKLYGADKL
-314 LHESSD
+314 
-320 KLKNYGSEKQG
+320 NGIN
-331 TLTSD
+331 SD
-336 QFFLNLLAFPDEWG
+336 QFFLNLLSFPDEWG

-368 NDKYIAWQDV
+368 SGKYIAWEDV
-378 FDAEGNYILTDEVN
+378 FDSEGNYILTDEVN
-392 AIYDKPASERKR
+392 DIYAKPASERKR
-404 LDSDLLKLDE
+404 MDSDLLKLDE

-425 QLLPLFPVEGDT
+425 QLLPLFPDENDAQ
-437 LGKWSSS
+437 GKWYSA
-444 GDDLTVFEGKDSLF
+444 GDELNVFQGKDSLF

-470 GNGVRSGDWKE
+470 GNGVRSGNWEE
-481 ADKVVDMIHIFQ
+481 ADKIVGMMNIFQ
-493 QAKAQAPV
+493 QAKSKTPA
-501 IDNQKVKAELLYNR
+501 IDNQRVKAELLYNQ

-525 YLIFGGILLFIA
+525 YLILGGILLFIA
-537 CGEIIAEFKW
+537 CGEIIADFKW
-547 GKKLSG
+547 GKKVCG
-553 VLISL
+553 ILIAL
-558 LTLAFLVHTAGVL
+558 LVIAFLAHTSGVL
-571 LRWYISGH
+571 LRWYISGR
-579 APWSNAY
+579 APWANAY

-629 MNPEITPLVPVLQSY
+629 LNPEITPLVPVLQSY

-671 VLMNLLS
+671 ILMSLLS
-678 ATNRVKLQFRIREL
+678 ATNRVKLQFRIREF

-757 TVWCFNLLSVVA
+757 TTWCFNLLSVVA

-796 DWLLWIWGAGLCVVL
+796 DLLLWIWGAGLCVVL
-811 VLGGFAR
+811 ALGLFAR
-818 HHCLSLNL
+818 RRLNTEV
-826 NFGRKN
+826 

>member
-1 MKLIRL
+1 MANGYQL
-7 IASPIL
+7 
-13 MYVLAGL
+13 
-20 YALILATATFVEN
+20 TWTDATFVEN
-33 SYGPAISR
+33 SYGPAVAR
-41 EYFYYAPWFILL
+41 EHFYYAPWFILL
-53 QLLQAVNLLS
+53 QLLQAVNLLV

-74 SKGSLLF
+74 SKGSLIF
-81 HGAFLFIWLG
+81 HGAFVFIWLG

-108 GETVNSMMRDE
+108 GETVSNMMRDE
-119 GVGMGNASLPFSV
+119 GAGMGNTSLPFSV
-132 ALNDFRLK
+132 TLDDFRLQ

-155 VIKKANGD
+155 VIKKGD
-163 TQQATLSMNKVINV
+163 EAPVQATVRMNKVIDI

-186 FDKDEL
+186 FDPDEQ
-192 GTVLSVSYDCPGM
+192 GTILSVSYDRPGM
-205 QLTYIGYFILF
+205 QLTYIGYFLLF
-216 AGFVLTLFSKRSRF
+216 AGFVLTLFSKKSRF
-230 GRLRKELGEMKK
+230 GRLRRELGEMKK
-242 NAPFCLLLFLS
+242 NMPYCVLFLLAL
-253 ISGVLGIFGTQ
+253 SGVAGGQ
-264 TLHAQQLSVP
+264 TVHAQQPCVS
-274 SGHAE
+274 SQHAG

-292 IEPVN
+292 LEPVN

-303 LRKLHGSDKLK
+303 LRKLYGADKL
-314 LHESSD
+314 
-320 KLKNYGSEKQG
+320 NGIN
-331 TLTSD
+331 SD
-336 QFFLNLLAFPDEWG
+336 QFFLNLLSFPDEWG

-368 NDKYIAWQDV
+368 SGKYIAWEDV
-378 FDAEGNYILTDEVN
+378 FDSEGNYILTDEVN
-392 AIYDKPASERKR
+392 DIYAKPASERKR
-404 LDSDLLKLDE
+404 MDSDLLKLDE

-425 QLLPLFPVEGDT
+425 QLLPLFPDENDAQ
-437 LGKWSSS
+437 GKWYSA
-444 GDDLTVFEGKDSLF
+444 GDELNVFQGKDSLF

-470 GNGVRSGDWKE
+470 GNGVRSGNWEE
-481 ADKVVDMIHIFQ
+481 ADKIVGMMNIFQ
-493 QAKAQAPV
+493 QAKSKTPA
-501 IDNQKVKAELLYNR
+501 IDNQRVKAELLYNQ

-525 YLIFGGILLFIA
+525 YLILGGILLFIA
-537 CGEIIAEFKW
+537 CGEIIADFKW
-547 GKKLSG
+547 GKKVCG
-553 VLISL
+553 ILIAL
-558 LTLAFLVHTAGVL
+558 LVIAFLAHTSGVL
-571 LRWYISGH
+571 LRWYISGR
-579 APWSNAY
+579 APWANAY

-629 MNPEITPLVPVLQSY
+629 LNPEITPLVPVLQSY

-671 VLMNLLS
+671 ILMSLLS
-678 ATNRVKLQFRIREL
+678 ATNRVKLQFRIREF

-757 TVWCFNLLSVVA
+757 TTWCFNLLSVVA

-796 DWLLWIWGAGLCVVL
+796 DLLLWIWGAGLCVVL
-811 VLGGFAR
+811 ALGLFAR
-818 HHCLSLNL
+818 RRLNTEV
-826 NFGRKN
+826 

>member
-7 IASPIL
+7 IASPVL

-20 YALILATATFVEN
+20 YALILAAATFVEN
-33 SYGPAISR
+33 SYGPAVAR
-41 EYFYYAPWFILL
+41 EHFYYAPWFILL
-53 QLLQAVNLLS
+53 QLLQAVNLLA

-74 SKGSLLF
+74 SKGSLIF
-81 HGAFLFIWLG
+81 HGAFVFIWLG

-108 GETVNSMMRDE
+108 GETVSSMMRDE
-119 GVGMGNASLPFSV
+119 GAGMGNTSLPFSV
-132 ALNDFRLK
+132 TLDDFRLQ

-155 VIKKANGD
+155 VIKKGD
-163 TQQATLSMNKVINV
+163 EAPVQATVRMNKVIDI

-186 FDKDEL
+186 FDPDEQ
-192 GTVLSVSYDCPGM
+192 GTILSVSYDRPGM
-205 QLTYIGYFILF
+205 QLTYIGYFLLF
-216 AGFVLTLFSKRSRF
+216 AGFVLTLFSKKSRF
-230 GRLRKELGEMKK
+230 GRLRRELGEMKK
-242 NAPFCLLLFLS
+242 NMPYCVLFLLAL
-253 ISGVLGIFGTQ
+253 SGVAGGQ
-264 TLHAQQLSVP
+264 TVHAQQPCVS
-274 SGHAE
+274 SQHAG

-292 IEPVN
+292 LEPVN

-303 LRKLHGSDKLK
+303 LRKLYGADKL
-314 LHESSD
+314 
-320 KLKNYGSEKQG
+320 NGIN
-331 TLTSD
+331 SD
-336 QFFLNLLAFPDEWG
+336 QFFLNLLSFPDEWG

-368 NDKYIAWQDV
+368 SGKYIAWEDV
-378 FDAEGNYILTDEVN
+378 FDSEGNYILTDEVN
-392 AIYDKPASERKR
+392 DIYAKPASERKR
-404 LDSDLLKLDE
+404 MDSDLLKLDE

-425 QLLPLFPVEGDT
+425 QLLPLFPDENDAQ
-437 LGKWSSS
+437 GKWYSA
-444 GDDLTVFEGKDSLF
+444 GDELNVFQGKDSLF

-470 GNGVRSGDWKE
+470 GNGVRSGNWEE
-481 ADKVVDMIHIFQ
+481 ADKIVGMMNIFQ
-493 QAKAQAPV
+493 QAKSKTPA
-501 IDNQKVKAELLYNR
+501 IDNQRVKAELLYNQ

-525 YLIFGGILLFIA
+525 YLILGGILLFIA
-537 CGEIIAEFKW
+537 CGEIIADFKW
-547 GKKLSG
+547 GKKVCG
-553 VLISL
+553 ILITL
-558 LTLAFLVHTAGVL
+558 LVIAFLAHTSGVL
-571 LRWYISGH
+571 LRWYISGR
-579 APWSNAY
+579 APWANAY

-629 MNPEITPLVPVLQSY
+629 LNPEITPLVPVLQSY

-671 VLMNLLS
+671 ILMSLLS
-678 ATNRVKLQFRIREL
+678 ATNRVKLQFRIREF

-757 TVWCFNLLSVVA
+757 TTWCFNLLSVVA

-796 DWLLWIWGAGLCVVL
+796 DLLLWIWGAGLCVVL
-811 VLGGFAR
+811 ALGLFAR
-818 HHCLSLNL
+818 RRLNTEV
-826 NFGRKN
+826 

>member
-7 IASPIL
+7 IASPVL

-20 YALILATATFVEN
+20 YALILAAATFVEN
-33 SYGPAISR
+33 SYGPAVAR
-41 EYFYYAPWFILL
+41 EHFYYAPWFILL
-53 QLLQAVNLLS
+53 QLLQAVNLLA

-74 SKGSLLF
+74 SKGSLIF
-81 HGAFLFIWLG
+81 HGAFVFIWLG

-108 GETVNSMMRDE
+108 GETVSSMMRDE
-119 GVGMGNASLPFSV
+119 GAGMGNTSLPFSV
-132 ALNDFRLK
+132 TLDDFRLQ

-155 VIKKANGD
+155 VIKKGD
-163 TQQATLSMNKVINV
+163 EAPVQATVRMNKVIDI

-186 FDKDEL
+186 FDPDEQ
-192 GTVLSVSYDCPGM
+192 GTILSVSYDRPGM
-205 QLTYIGYFILF
+205 QLTYIGYFSLF
-216 AGFVLTLFSKRSRF
+216 AGFVLTLFSKKSRF
-230 GRLRKELGEMKK
+230 GRLRRELGEMKK
-242 NAPFCLLLFLS
+242 NMPYCVLLLLAL
-253 ISGVLGIFGTQ
+253 SGVAGGQ
-264 TLHAQQLSVP
+264 TVHAQQPCVS
-274 SGHAE
+274 SQHAG

-292 IEPVN
+292 LEPVN

-303 LRKLHGSDKLK
+303 LRKLYGADKL
-314 LHESSD
+314 
-320 KLKNYGSEKQG
+320 NGIN
-331 TLTSD
+331 SD
-336 QFFLNLLAFPDEWG
+336 QFFLNLLSFPDEWG

-368 NDKYIAWQDV
+368 SGKYIAWEDV
-378 FDAEGNYILTDEVN
+378 FDSEGNYILTDEVN
-392 AIYDKPASERKR
+392 DIYAKPASERKR
-404 LDSDLLKLDE
+404 MDSDLLKLDE

-425 QLLPLFPVEGDT
+425 QLLPLFPDENDAQ
-437 LGKWSSS
+437 GKWYSA
-444 GDDLTVFEGKDSLF
+444 GDELNVFQGKDSLF

-470 GNGVRSGDWKE
+470 GNGVRSGNWEE
-481 ADKVVDMIHIFQ
+481 ADKIVGMMNIFQ
-493 QAKAQAPV
+493 QAKSKTPA
-501 IDNQKVKAELLYNR
+501 IDNQRVKAELLYNQ

-525 YLIFGGILLFIA
+525 YLILGGILLFIA
-537 CGEIIAEFKW
+537 CGEIIADFKW
-547 GKKLSG
+547 GKKVCG
-553 VLISL
+553 ILITL
-558 LTLAFLVHTAGVL
+558 LVIAFLAHTSGVL
-571 LRWYISGH
+571 LRWYISGR
-579 APWSNAY
+579 APWANAY

-629 MNPEITPLVPVLQSY
+629 LNPEITPLVPVLQSY

-671 VLMNLLS
+671 ILMSLLS
-678 ATNRVKLQFRIREL
+678 ATNRVKLQFRIREF

-757 TVWCFNLLSVVA
+757 TTWCFNLLSVVA

-796 DWLLWIWGAGLCVVL
+796 DLLLWIWGAGLCVVL
-811 VLGGFAR
+811 ALGLFAR
-818 HHCLSLNL
+818 RRLNTEV
-826 NFGRKN
+826 

>member
-7 IASPIL
+7 IASPVL

-20 YALILATATFVEN
+20 YALILAAATFVEN
-33 SYGPAISR
+33 SYGPAAAR
-41 EYFYYAPWFILL
+41 EHFYYAPWFILL
-53 QLLQAVNLLS
+53 QLLQTVNLLA

-74 SKGSLLF
+74 SKGSLIF
-81 HGAFLFIWLG
+81 HGAFVFIWLG

-108 GETVNSMMRDE
+108 GETVSSMMRDE
-119 GVGMGNASLPFSV
+119 GAGMGNASLPFSV
-132 ALNDFRLK
+132 TLDDFRLQ

-155 VIKKANGD
+155 VIKKGD
-163 TQQATLSMNKVINV
+163 EAPVQATVRMNKVIDI

-186 FDKDEL
+186 FDPDEQ
-192 GTVLSVSYDCPGM
+192 GTILSVSYDRPGM
-205 QLTYIGYFILF
+205 QLTYIGYFLLF
-216 AGFVLTLFSKRSRF
+216 AGFVLTLFSKKSRF
-230 GRLRKELGEMKK
+230 GRLRRELGEMKK
-242 NAPFCLLLFLS
+242 NMPYCVLFLLAL
-253 ISGVLGIFGTQ
+253 SGVAGGQ
-264 TLHAQQLSVP
+264 TVHAQQPCVS
-274 SGHAE
+274 SQHAG

-292 IEPVN
+292 LEPVN

-303 LRKLHGSDKLK
+303 LRKLYGADKL
-314 LHESSD
+314 
-320 KLKNYGSEKQG
+320 NGIN
-331 TLTSD
+331 SD
-336 QFFLNLLAFPDEWG
+336 QFFLNLLSFPDEWG

-368 NDKYIAWQDV
+368 SGKYIAWEDV
-378 FDAEGNYILTDEVN
+378 FDSEGNYILTDEVN
-392 AIYDKPASERKR
+392 DIYAKPASERKR
-404 LDSDLLKLDE
+404 MDSDLLKLDE

-425 QLLPLFPVEGDT
+425 QLLPLFPDENDAQ
-437 LGKWSSS
+437 GKWYSA
-444 GDDLTVFEGKDSLF
+444 GDELNVFQGKDSLF

-470 GNGVRSGDWKE
+470 GNGVRSGNWEE
-481 ADKVVDMIHIFQ
+481 ADKIVGMMNIFQ
-493 QAKAQAPV
+493 QAKSKTPA
-501 IDNQKVKAELLYNR
+501 IDNQRVKAELLYNQ

-525 YLIFGGILLFIA
+525 YLILGGILLFIA
-537 CGEIIAEFKW
+537 CGEIIADFKW
-547 GKKLSG
+547 GKKVCG
-553 VLISL
+553 ILIAL
-558 LTLAFLVHTAGVL
+558 LVIAFLAHTSGVL
-571 LRWYISGH
+571 LRWYISGR
-579 APWSNAY
+579 APWANAY

-629 MNPEITPLVPVLQSY
+629 LNPEITPLVPVLQSY

-671 VLMNLLS
+671 ILMSLLS
-678 ATNRVKLQFRIREL
+678 ATNRVKLQFRIREF

-757 TVWCFNLLSVVA
+757 TTWCFNLLSVVA

-796 DWLLWIWGAGLCVVL
+796 DLLLWIWGAGLCVVL
-811 VLGGFAR
+811 ALGLFAR
-818 HHCLSLNL
+818 RRLNTEV
-826 NFGRKN
+826 

>member
-13 MYVLAGL
+13 MYVLAGV
-20 YALILATATFVEN
+20 YALILAIATFVEN
-33 SYGPAISR
+33 TYGPAVSR

-53 QLLQAVNLLS
+53 QLLQAVNLVC
-63 MFLQGSYFKRI
+63 MFLKGSYFKRI

-81 HGAFLFIWLG
+81 HGAFIFIWLG

-108 GETVNSMMRDE
+108 GETVNRMMIDE
-119 GVGMGNASLPFSV
+119 GAGMENSSLPFSV
-132 ALNDFRLK
+132 TLNDFRLK

-155 VIKKANGD
+155 IIKREGESPLE
-163 TQQATLSMNKVINV
+163 ATIRMNKVIDV

-186 FDKDEL
+186 FDPDEQ
-192 GTVLSVSYDCPGM
+192 GTILSVSYDRPGM
-205 QLTYIGYFILF
+205 QLTYIGYFMMF
-216 AGFVLTLFSKRSRF
+216 AGFVLTLFSKKSRF

-242 NAPFCLLLFLS
+242 TAPFCFFLFLS
-253 ISGVLGIFGTQ
+253 LSGALGVQ
-264 TLHAQQLSVP
+264 TLHAQTSSSLPTVSSQ
-274 SGHAE
+274 HAE

-292 IEPVN
+292 LEPVN

-303 LRKLHGSDKLK
+303 LRKLYGADKL
-314 LHESSD
+314 
-320 KLKNYGSEKQG
+320 NGIN
-331 TLTSD
+331 SD
-336 QFFLNLLAFPDEWG
+336 QLFLNILAFPDEWG

-368 NDKYIAWQDV
+368 SNKYIAWEDV
-378 FDAEGNYILTDEVN
+378 FDGDGNYVLTDEVN
-392 AIYDKPASERKR
+392 AIYSKPASERRKT
-404 LDSDLLKLDE
+404 DSDLLKLDE
-414 SVNIVYRIMQH
+414 SVNILYRIMQH
-425 QLLPLFPVEGDT
+425 QLLPLFPDENDPQ
-437 LGKWSSS
+437 GKWYSA
-444 GDDLTVFEGKDSLF
+444 GDEQNVFHDKDSLF
-458 VSKIMDWYIYEL
+458 ITKIMDWYAYEL
-470 GNGVRSGDWKE
+470 GKGVHTNDWKE
-481 ADKVVDMIHIFQ
+481 ADKIVEMMRIFQ
-493 QAKAQAPV
+493 EAKSKTPA
-501 IDNQKVKAELLYNR
+501 IDHRKVKAELIYNQ

-525 YLIFGGILLFIA
+525 YLILGGILLFIA
-537 CGEIIAEFKW
+537 CGEIIADFKW
-547 GKKLSG
+547 GRKVSTI
-553 VLISL
+553 LIAL
-558 LTLAFLVHTAGVL
+558 LVIAFLAHTSGVL
-571 LRWYISGH
+571 LRWYISGR
-579 APWSNAY
+579 APWANAY

-593 WMLVGGGLLFARRFR
+593 WLLVGGGLIFARRFR

-629 MNPEITPLVPVLQSY
+629 LNPEITPLVPVLQSY

-671 VLMNLLS
+671 ILMNLLS
-678 ATNRVKLQFRIREL
+678 ATNRVKLLFRIREF

-745 LHIRFIPLLKGK
+745 LHFRFIPLLKGK
-757 TVWCFNLLSVVA
+757 TTWCFNLLSVVS
-769 ILSVIMTWFGVN
+769 ILSIIMTWFGVN

-796 DWLLWIWGAGLCVVL
+796 DSLLWIWGAGLAVVL
-811 VLGGFAR
+811 VLGLFAR
-818 HHCLSLNL
+818 RRLK
-826 NFGRKN
+826 KNS

>member
-7 IASPIL
+7 IASPVL

-20 YALILATATFVEN
+20 YALILAAATFVEN
-33 SYGPAISR
+33 SYGPAVAR
-41 EYFYYAPWFILL
+41 EHFYYAPWFILL
-53 QLLQAVNLLS
+53 QLLQAVNLLA

-74 SKGSLLF
+74 SKGSLIF
-81 HGAFLFIWLG
+81 HGAFVFIWLG

-108 GETVNSMMRDE
+108 GETVSSMMRDE
-119 GVGMGNASLPFSV
+119 GAGMGNASLPFSV
-132 ALNDFRLK
+132 TLDDFRLQ

-155 VIKKANGD
+155 VIKKGD
-163 TQQATLSMNKVINV
+163 ETPVQATVRMNKVIDI

-186 FDKDEL
+186 FDPDEQ
-192 GTVLSVSYDCPGM
+192 GTILSVSYDRPGM
-205 QLTYIGYFILF
+205 QLTYIGYFLLF
-216 AGFVLTLFSKRSRF
+216 AGFVLTLFSKKSRF
-230 GRLRKELGEMKK
+230 GRLRRELGEMKK
-242 NAPFCLLLFLS
+242 NMPYCVLFLLAL
-253 ISGVLGIFGTQ
+253 SGVAGGQ
-264 TLHAQQLSVP
+264 TVHAQQPCVS
-274 SGHAE
+274 SQHAG

-292 IEPVN
+292 LEPVN

-303 LRKLHGSDKLK
+303 LRKLYGADKL
-314 LHESSD
+314 
-320 KLKNYGSEKQG
+320 NGIN
-331 TLTSD
+331 SD
-336 QFFLNLLAFPDEWG
+336 QFFLNLLSFPDEWG

-368 NDKYIAWQDV
+368 SGKYIAWEDV
-378 FDAEGNYILTDEVN
+378 FDSEGNYILTDEVN
-392 AIYDKPASERKR
+392 DIYAKPASERKR
-404 LDSDLLKLDE
+404 MDSDLLKLDE

-425 QLLPLFPVEGDT
+425 QLLPLFPDENDAQ
-437 LGKWSSS
+437 GKWYSA
-444 GDDLTVFEGKDSLF
+444 GDELNVFQGKDSLF

-470 GNGVRSGDWKE
+470 GNGVRSGNWEE
-481 ADKVVDMIHIFQ
+481 ADKIVGMMNIFQ
-493 QAKAQAPV
+493 QAKSKTPA
-501 IDNQKVKAELLYNR
+501 IDNQRVKAELLYNQ

-525 YLIFGGILLFIA
+525 YLILGGILLFIA
-537 CGEIIAEFKW
+537 CGEIIADFKW
-547 GKKLSG
+547 GKKVCG
-553 VLISL
+553 ILIAL
-558 LTLAFLVHTAGVL
+558 LVIAFLAHTSGVL
-571 LRWYISGH
+571 LRWYISGR
-579 APWSNAY
+579 APWANAY

-629 MNPEITPLVPVLQSY
+629 LNPEITPLVPVLQSY

-671 VLMNLLS
+671 ILMSLLS
-678 ATNRVKLQFRIREL
+678 ATNRVKLQFRIREF

-757 TVWCFNLLSVVA
+757 TTWCFNLLSVVA

-796 DWLLWIWGAGLCVVL
+796 DLLLWIWGAGLCVVL
-811 VLGGFAR
+811 ALGIFAR
-818 HHCLSLNL
+818 RRLNTEV
-826 NFGRKN
+826 

>member
-7 IASPIL
+7 IASPVL

-20 YALILATATFVEN
+20 YALILAAATFVEN
-33 SYGPAISR
+33 SYGPAVAR
-41 EYFYYAPWFILL
+41 EHFYYAPWFILL
-53 QLLQAVNLLS
+53 QLLQAVNLLA

-74 SKGSLLF
+74 SKGSLIF
-81 HGAFLFIWLG
+81 HGAFVFIWLG

-108 GETVNSMMRDE
+108 GETVSSMMRDE
-119 GVGMGNASLPFSV
+119 GAGMGNVSLPFSV
-132 ALNDFRLK
+132 TLDDFRLQ

-155 VIKKANGD
+155 VIKKGD
-163 TQQATLSMNKVINV
+163 ETPVQATVRMNKVIDI

-186 FDKDEL
+186 FDPDEQ
-192 GTVLSVSYDCPGM
+192 GTILSVSYDRPGM
-205 QLTYIGYFILF
+205 QLTYIGYFLLF
-216 AGFVLTLFSKRSRF
+216 AGFVLTLFSKKSRF
-230 GRLRKELGEMKK
+230 GRLRRELGEMKK
-242 NAPFCLLLFLS
+242 NMPYCVLFLLAL
-253 ISGVLGIFGTQ
+253 SGVAGGQ
-264 TLHAQQLSVP
+264 TVHAQQPCVS
-274 SGHAE
+274 SQHAG

-292 IEPVN
+292 LEPVN

-303 LRKLHGSDKLK
+303 LRKLYGADKL
-314 LHESSD
+314 
-320 KLKNYGSEKQG
+320 NGIN
-331 TLTSD
+331 SD
-336 QFFLNLLAFPDEWG
+336 QFFLNLLSFPDEWG

-368 NDKYIAWQDV
+368 SGKYIAWEDV
-378 FDAEGNYILTDEVN
+378 FDSEGNYILTDEVN
-392 AIYDKPASERKR
+392 DIYAKPASERKR
-404 LDSDLLKLDE
+404 MDSDLLKLDE

-425 QLLPLFPVEGDT
+425 QLLPLFPDENDAQ
-437 LGKWSSS
+437 GKWYSA
-444 GDDLTVFEGKDSLF
+444 GDELNVFQGKDSLF

-470 GNGVRSGDWKE
+470 GNGVRSGNWEE
-481 ADKVVDMIHIFQ
+481 ADKIVGMMNIFQ
-493 QAKAQAPV
+493 QAKSKTPA
-501 IDNQKVKAELLYNR
+501 IDNQRVKAELLYNQ

-525 YLIFGGILLFIA
+525 YLILGGILLFIA
-537 CGEIIAEFKW
+537 CGEIIADFKW
-547 GKKLSG
+547 GKKVCG
-553 VLISL
+553 ILIAL
-558 LTLAFLVHTAGVL
+558 LVIAFLAHTSGVL
-571 LRWYISGH
+571 LRWYISGR
-579 APWSNAY
+579 APWANAY

-629 MNPEITPLVPVLQSY
+629 LNPEITPLVPVLQSY

-671 VLMNLLS
+671 ILMSLLS
-678 ATNRVKLQFRIREL
+678 ATNRVKLQFRIREF

-757 TVWCFNLLSVVA
+757 TTWCFNLLSVVA

-796 DWLLWIWGAGLCVVL
+796 DLLLWIWGAGLCVVL
-811 VLGGFAR
+811 ALGLFAR
-818 HHCLSLNL
+818 RRLNTEV
-826 NFGRKN
+826 

>member
-7 IASPIL
+7 IASPVL

-20 YALILATATFVEN
+20 YALILAAATFVEN
-33 SYGPAISR
+33 SYGPAVAR
-41 EYFYYAPWFILL
+41 EHFYYAPWFILL
-53 QLLQAVNLLS
+53 QLLQAVNLLA

-74 SKGSLLF
+74 SKGSLIF
-81 HGAFLFIWLG
+81 HGAFVFIWLG

-108 GETVNSMMRDE
+108 GETVSSMMHDE
-119 GVGMGNASLPFSV
+119 GAGMGKTSLPFSV
-132 ALNDFRLK
+132 TLDDFRLQ

-155 VIKKANGD
+155 VIKKGD
-163 TQQATLSMNKVINV
+163 EVPVQATVRMNKVIDI

-186 FDKDEL
+186 FDPDEQ
-192 GTVLSVSYDCPGM
+192 GTILSVSYDRPGM
-205 QLTYIGYFILF
+205 QLTYIGYFLLF
-216 AGFVLTLFSKRSRF
+216 AGFVLTLFSKKSRF
-230 GRLRKELGEMKK
+230 GRLRRELGEMKK
-242 NAPFCLLLFLS
+242 NMPYCVLFLLAL
-253 ISGVLGIFGTQ
+253 SGVAGGQ
-264 TLHAQQLSVP
+264 TVHAQQPCVS
-274 SGHAE
+274 SQHAG

-292 IEPVN
+292 LEPVN

-303 LRKLHGSDKLK
+303 LRKLYGADKL
-314 LHESSD
+314 
-320 KLKNYGSEKQG
+320 NGIN
-331 TLTSD
+331 SD
-336 QFFLNLLAFPDEWG
+336 QFFLNLLSFPDEWG

-368 NDKYIAWQDV
+368 SGKYIAWEDV
-378 FDAEGNYILTDEVN
+378 FDSEGNYILTDEVN
-392 AIYDKPASERKR
+392 DIYAKPASERKR
-404 LDSDLLKLDE
+404 MDSDLLKLDE

-425 QLLPLFPVEGDT
+425 QLLPLFPDENDAQ
-437 LGKWSSS
+437 GKWYSA
-444 GDDLTVFEGKDSLF
+444 GDELNVFQGKDSLF

-470 GNGVRSGDWKE
+470 GNGVRSGNWEE
-481 ADKVVDMIHIFQ
+481 ADKIVGMMNIFQ
-493 QAKAQAPV
+493 QAKSKTPA
-501 IDNQKVKAELLYNR
+501 IDNQRVKAELLYNQ

-525 YLIFGGILLFIA
+525 YLILGGILLFIA
-537 CGEIIAEFKW
+537 CGEIIADFKW
-547 GKKLSG
+547 GKKVCG
-553 VLISL
+553 ILIAL
-558 LTLAFLVHTAGVL
+558 LVIAFLAHTSGVL
-571 LRWYISGH
+571 LRWYISGR
-579 APWSNAY
+579 APWANAY

-629 MNPEITPLVPVLQSY
+629 LNPEITPLVPVLQSY
-644 WLMSHVAIIMIGY
+644 WLMSHVAIIKIGY

-671 VLMNLLS
+671 ILMSLLS
-678 ATNRVKLQFRIREL
+678 ATNRVKLQFRIREF

-757 TVWCFNLLSVVA
+757 TTWCFNLLSVVA

-796 DWLLWIWGAGLCVVL
+796 DLLLWIWGAGLCVVL
-811 VLGGFAR
+811 ALGLFAR
-818 HHCLSLNL
+818 RRLNTEV
-826 NFGRKN
+826 

>member
-7 IASPIL
+7 IASPVL

-20 YALILATATFVEN
+20 YALILAAATFVEN
-33 SYGPAISR
+33 SYGPAVAR
-41 EYFYYAPWFILL
+41 EHFYYAPWFILL
-53 QLLQAVNLLS
+53 QLLQAVNLLA

-74 SKGSLLF
+74 SKGSLIF
-81 HGAFLFIWLG
+81 HGAFVFIWLG

-108 GETVNSMMRDE
+108 GETVSSMMHDE
-119 GVGMGNASLPFSV
+119 GAGMGKTSLPFSV
-132 ALNDFRLK
+132 TLDDFRLQ

-155 VIKKANGD
+155 VIKKGD
-163 TQQATLSMNKVINV
+163 EVPVQATVRMNKVIDI

-186 FDKDEL
+186 FDPDEQ
-192 GTVLSVSYDCPGM
+192 GTILSVSYDRPGM
-205 QLTYIGYFILF
+205 QLTYIGYFLLF
-216 AGFVLTLFSKRSRF
+216 AGFVLTLFSKKSRF
-230 GRLRKELGEMKK
+230 GRLRRELGEMKK
-242 NAPFCLLLFLS
+242 NMPYCVLFLLAL
-253 ISGVLGIFGTQ
+253 SGVAGGQ
-264 TLHAQQLSVP
+264 TVHAQQPCVS
-274 SGHAE
+274 SQHAG

-292 IEPVN
+292 LEPVN

-303 LRKLHGSDKLK
+303 LRKLYGADKL
-314 LHESSD
+314 
-320 KLKNYGSEKQG
+320 NGIN
-331 TLTSD
+331 SD
-336 QFFLNLLAFPDEWG
+336 QFFLNLLSFPDEWG

-363 QRFGR
+363 QWFGR
-368 NDKYIAWQDV
+368 SGKYIAWEDV
-378 FDAEGNYILTDEVN
+378 FDSEGNYILTDEVN
-392 AIYDKPASERKR
+392 DIYAKPASERKR
-404 LDSDLLKLDE
+404 MDSDLLKLDE

-425 QLLPLFPVEGDT
+425 QLLPLFPDENDAQ
-437 LGKWSSS
+437 GKWYSA
-444 GDDLTVFEGKDSLF
+444 GDELNVFQGKDSLF

-470 GNGVRSGDWKE
+470 GNGVRSGNWEE
-481 ADKVVDMIHIFQ
+481 ADKIVGMMNIFQ
-493 QAKAQAPV
+493 QAKSKTPA
-501 IDNQKVKAELLYNR
+501 IDNQRVKAELLYNQ

-525 YLIFGGILLFIA
+525 YLILGGILLFIA
-537 CGEIIAEFKW
+537 CGEIIADFKW
-547 GKKLSG
+547 GKKVCG
-553 VLISL
+553 ILIAL
-558 LTLAFLVHTAGVL
+558 LVIAFLAHTSGVL
-571 LRWYISGH
+571 LRWYISGR
-579 APWSNAY
+579 APWANAY

-629 MNPEITPLVPVLQSY
+629 LNPEITPLVPVLQSY

-671 VLMNLLS
+671 ILMSLLS
-678 ATNRVKLQFRIREL
+678 ATNRVKLQFRIREF

-757 TVWCFNLLSVVA
+757 TTWCFNLLSVVA

-796 DWLLWIWGAGLCVVL
+796 DLLLWIWGAGLCVVL
-811 VLGGFAR
+811 ALGLFAR
-818 HHCLSLNL
+818 RRLNTEV
-826 NFGRKN
+826 

>member
-7 IASPIL
+7 IASPVL

-20 YALILATATFVEN
+20 YALILAAATFVEN
-33 SYGPAISR
+33 SYGPAAAR
-41 EYFYYAPWFILL
+41 EHFYYAPWFILL
-53 QLLQAVNLLS
+53 QLLQAVNLLA
-63 MFLQGSYFKRI
+63 MFLQGTYFKRI
-74 SKGSLLF
+74 SKGSLIF
-81 HGAFLFIWLG
+81 HGAFVFIWLG

-108 GETVNSMMRDE
+108 GETVSSMMRDE
-119 GVGMGNASLPFSV
+119 GAGMGNASLPFSV
-132 ALNDFRLK
+132 TLDDFRLQ

-155 VIKKANGD
+155 VIKKGD
-163 TQQATLSMNKVINV
+163 EAPVQATVRMNKVIDI

-186 FDKDEL
+186 FDPDEQ
-192 GTVLSVSYDCPGM
+192 GTILSVSYDRPGM
-205 QLTYIGYFILF
+205 QLTYIGYFLLF
-216 AGFVLTLFSKRSRF
+216 AGFVLTLFSKKSRF
-230 GRLRKELGEMKK
+230 GRLRRELGEMKK
-242 NAPFCLLLFLS
+242 NMPYCVLFLLAL
-253 ISGVLGIFGTQ
+253 SGVAGGQ
-264 TLHAQQLSVP
+264 TVHAQQPCVS
-274 SGHAE
+274 SQHAG

-292 IEPVN
+292 LEPVN

-303 LRKLHGSDKLK
+303 LRKLYGADKL
-314 LHESSD
+314 
-320 KLKNYGSEKQG
+320 NGIN
-331 TLTSD
+331 SD
-336 QFFLNLLAFPDEWG
+336 QFFLNLLSFPDEWG

-368 NDKYIAWQDV
+368 SGKYIAWEDV
-378 FDAEGNYILTDEVN
+378 FDSEGNYILTDEVN
-392 AIYDKPASERKR
+392 DIYAKPASERKR
-404 LDSDLLKLDE
+404 MDSDLLKLDE

-425 QLLPLFPVEGDT
+425 QLLPLFPDENDAQ
-437 LGKWSSS
+437 GKWYSA
-444 GDDLTVFEGKDSLF
+444 GDELNVFQGKDSLF

-470 GNGVRSGDWKE
+470 GNGVRSGNWEE
-481 ADKVVDMIHIFQ
+481 ADKIVGMMNIFQ
-493 QAKAQAPV
+493 QAKSKTPA
-501 IDNQKVKAELLYNR
+501 IDNQRVKAELLYNQ

-525 YLIFGGILLFIA
+525 YLILGGILLFIA
-537 CGEIIAEFKW
+537 CGEIIADFKW
-547 GKKLSG
+547 GKKVCG
-553 VLISL
+553 ILIAL
-558 LTLAFLVHTAGVL
+558 LVIAFLAHTSGVL
-571 LRWYISGH
+571 LRWYISGR
-579 APWSNAY
+579 APWANAY

-629 MNPEITPLVPVLQSY
+629 LNPEITPLVPVLQSY

-671 VLMNLLS
+671 ILMSLLS
-678 ATNRVKLQFRIREL
+678 ATNRVKLQFRIREF

-757 TVWCFNLLSVVA
+757 TTWCFNLLSVVA

-796 DWLLWIWGAGLCVVL
+796 DLLLWIWGAGLCVVL
-811 VLGGFAR
+811 ALGLFAR
-818 HHCLSLNL
+818 RRLNTEV
-826 NFGRKN
+826 

>member
-7 IASPIL
+7 IASPVL

-20 YALILATATFVEN
+20 YALILAAATFVEN
-33 SYGPAISR
+33 SYGPAVAR
-41 EYFYYAPWFILL
+41 EHFYYAPWFILL
-53 QLLQAVNLLS
+53 QLLQAVNLLV

-74 SKGSLLF
+74 SKGSLIF
-81 HGAFLFIWLG
+81 HGAFVFIWLG

-108 GETVNSMMRDE
+108 GETVSNMMRDE
-119 GVGMGNASLPFSV
+119 GAGMGNTSLPFSV
-132 ALNDFRLK
+132 TLDDFRLQ

-155 VIKKANGD
+155 VIKKGD
-163 TQQATLSMNKVINV
+163 EVPVQATVRMNKVIDI

-186 FDKDEL
+186 FDPDEQ
-192 GTVLSVSYDCPGM
+192 GTILSVSYDRPGM
-205 QLTYIGYFILF
+205 QLTYIGYFLLF
-216 AGFVLTLFSKRSRF
+216 AGFVLTLFSKKSRF
-230 GRLRKELGEMKK
+230 GRLRRELGEMKK
-242 NAPFCLLLFLS
+242 NMPYCVLFLLAL
-253 ISGVLGIFGTQ
+253 SGVAGGQ
-264 TLHAQQLSVP
+264 TVHAQQPCVS
-274 SGHAE
+274 SQHAG

-292 IEPVN
+292 LEPVN

-303 LRKLHGSDKLK
+303 LRKLYGADKL
-314 LHESSD
+314 
-320 KLKNYGSEKQG
+320 NGIN
-331 TLTSD
+331 SD
-336 QFFLNLLAFPDEWG
+336 QFFLNLLSFPDEWG

-368 NDKYIAWQDV
+368 SGKYIAWEDV
-378 FDAEGNYILTDEVN
+378 FDSEGNYILTDEVN
-392 AIYDKPASERKR
+392 DIYAKPASERKR
-404 LDSDLLKLDE
+404 MDSDLLKLDE

-425 QLLPLFPVEGDT
+425 QLLPLFPDENDAQ
-437 LGKWSSS
+437 GKWYSA
-444 GDDLTVFEGKDSLF
+444 GDELNVFQGKDSLF

-470 GNGVRSGDWKE
+470 GNGVRSGNWEE
-481 ADKVVDMIHIFQ
+481 ADKIVGMMNIFQ
-493 QAKAQAPV
+493 QAKSKTPA
-501 IDNQKVKAELLYNR
+501 IDNQRVKAELLYNQ

-525 YLIFGGILLFIA
+525 YLILGGILLFIA
-537 CGEIIAEFKW
+537 CGEIIADFKW
-547 GKKLSG
+547 GKKVCG
-553 VLISL
+553 ILIAL
-558 LTLAFLVHTAGVL
+558 LVIAFLAHTSGVL
-571 LRWYISGH
+571 LRWYISGR
-579 APWSNAY
+579 APWANAY

-629 MNPEITPLVPVLQSY
+629 LNPEITPLVPVLQSY

-671 VLMNLLS
+671 ILMSLLS
-678 ATNRVKLQFRIREL
+678 ATNRVKLQFRIREF

-757 TVWCFNLLSVVA
+757 TTWCFNLLSVVA

-796 DWLLWIWGAGLCVVL
+796 DLLLWIWGAGLCVVL
-811 VLGGFAR
+811 ALGLFAR
-818 HHCLSLNL
+818 RRLNTEV
-826 NFGRKN
+826 

>member
-7 IASPIL
+7 IASPVL

-20 YALILATATFVEN
+20 YALILAAATFVEN
-33 SYGPAISR
+33 SYGPAVAR
-41 EYFYYAPWFILL
+41 EHFYYAPWFILL
-53 QLLQAVNLLS
+53 QLLQAVNLLA

-74 SKGSLLF
+74 SKGSLIF
-81 HGAFLFIWLG
+81 HGAFVFIWLG

-108 GETVNSMMRDE
+108 GETVSSMMRDE
-119 GVGMGNASLPFSV
+119 GAGMGNTSLPFSV
-132 ALNDFRLK
+132 TLDDFRLQ

-155 VIKKANGD
+155 VIKKGD
-163 TQQATLSMNKVINV
+163 EAPVQATVRMNKVIDI

-186 FDKDEL
+186 FDPDEQ
-192 GTVLSVSYDCPGM
+192 GTILSVSYDRPGM
-205 QLTYIGYFILF
+205 QLTYIGYFLLF
-216 AGFVLTLFSKRSRF
+216 AGFVLTLFSKKSRF

-242 NAPFCLLLFLS
+242 NMPYCVLLLLAL
-253 ISGVLGIFGTQ
+253 SGVAGGQ
-264 TLHAQQLSVP
+264 TVHAQQPCVS
-274 SGHAE
+274 SQHAG

-292 IEPVN
+292 LEPVN

-303 LRKLHGSDKLK
+303 LRKLYGADKL
-314 LHESSD
+314 
-320 KLKNYGSEKQG
+320 NGIN
-331 TLTSD
+331 SD
-336 QFFLNLLAFPDEWG
+336 QFFLNLLSFPDEWG

-368 NDKYIAWQDV
+368 SGKYIAWEDV
-378 FDAEGNYILTDEVN
+378 FDSEGNYILTDEVN
-392 AIYDKPASERKR
+392 DIYAKPASERKR
-404 LDSDLLKLDE
+404 MDSDLLKLDE

-425 QLLPLFPVEGDT
+425 QLLPLFPDENDAQ
-437 LGKWSSS
+437 GKWYSA
-444 GDDLTVFEGKDSLF
+444 GDELNVFQGKDSLF

-470 GNGVRSGDWKE
+470 GNGVRSGNWEE
-481 ADKVVDMIHIFQ
+481 ADKIVGMMNIFQ
-493 QAKAQAPV
+493 QAKSKTPA
-501 IDNQKVKAELLYNR
+501 IDNQRVKAELLYNQ

-525 YLIFGGILLFIA
+525 YLILGGILLFIA
-537 CGEIIAEFKW
+537 CGEIIADFKW
-547 GKKLSG
+547 GKKVCG
-553 VLISL
+553 ILITL
-558 LTLAFLVHTAGVL
+558 LVIAFLAHTSGVL
-571 LRWYISGH
+571 LRWYISGR
-579 APWSNAY
+579 APWANAY

-618 GIMLFVAGLNH
+618 GIMPFVAGLNH
-629 MNPEITPLVPVLQSY
+629 LNPEITPLVPVLQSY

-671 VLMNLLS
+671 ILMSLLS
-678 ATNRVKLQFRIREL
+678 ATNRVKLQFRIREF

-757 TVWCFNLLSVVA
+757 TTWCFNLLSVVA

-796 DWLLWIWGAGLCVVL
+796 DLLLWIWGAGLCVVL
-811 VLGGFAR
+811 ALGLFAR
-818 HHCLSLNL
+818 RRLNTEV
-826 NFGRKN
+826 

>member
-7 IASPIL
+7 IASPVL

-20 YALILATATFVEN
+20 YALILAAATFVEN
-33 SYGPAISR
+33 SYGPAAAR
-41 EYFYYAPWFILL
+41 EHFYYAPWFILL
-53 QLLQAVNLLS
+53 QLLQAVNLLA

-74 SKGSLLF
+74 SKGSLIF
-81 HGAFLFIWLG
+81 HGAFVFIWLG

-108 GETVNSMMRDE
+108 GETVSSMMRDE
-119 GVGMGNASLPFSV
+119 GAGMGNASLPFSV
-132 ALNDFRLK
+132 TLDDFRLQ

-155 VIKKANGD
+155 VIKKGD
-163 TQQATLSMNKVINV
+163 EAPVQATVRMNKVIDI

-186 FDKDEL
+186 FDPDEQ
-192 GTVLSVSYDCPGM
+192 GTILSVSYDRPGM
-205 QLTYIGYFILF
+205 QLTYIGYFLLF
-216 AGFVLTLFSKRSRF
+216 AGFVLTLFSKKSRF
-230 GRLRKELGEMKK
+230 GRLRRELGEMKK
-242 NAPFCLLLFLS
+242 NMPYCVLFLLAL
-253 ISGVLGIFGTQ
+253 SGVAGGQ
-264 TLHAQQLSVP
+264 TVHAQQPCVS
-274 SGHAE
+274 SQHAG

-292 IEPVN
+292 LEPVN

-303 LRKLHGSDKLK
+303 LRKLYGADKL
-314 LHESSD
+314 
-320 KLKNYGSEKQG
+320 NGIN
-331 TLTSD
+331 SD
-336 QFFLNLLAFPDEWG
+336 QFFLNLLSFPDEWG

-368 NDKYIAWQDV
+368 SGKYIAWEDV
-378 FDAEGNYILTDEVN
+378 FDSEGNYILTDEVN
-392 AIYDKPASERKR
+392 DIYAKPASERKR
-404 LDSDLLKLDE
+404 MDSDLLKLDE

-425 QLLPLFPVEGDT
+425 QLLPLFPDENDAQ
-437 LGKWSSS
+437 GKWYSA
-444 GDDLTVFEGKDSLF
+444 GDELNVFQGKDSLF

-470 GNGVRSGDWKE
+470 GNGVRSGNWEE
-481 ADKVVDMIHIFQ
+481 ADKIVGMMNIFQ
-493 QAKAQAPV
+493 QAKSKTPA
-501 IDNQKVKAELLYNR
+501 IDNQRVKAELLYNQ

-525 YLIFGGILLFIA
+525 YLILGGILLFIA
-537 CGEIIAEFKW
+537 CGEIIADFKW
-547 GKKLSG
+547 GKKVCG
-553 VLISL
+553 ILIAL
-558 LTLAFLVHTAGVL
+558 LVIAFLAHTSGVL
-571 LRWYISGH
+571 LRWYISGR
-579 APWSNAY
+579 APWANAY

-629 MNPEITPLVPVLQSY
+629 LNPEITPLVPVLQSY

-671 VLMNLLS
+671 ILMSLLS
-678 ATNRVKLQFRIREL
+678 ATNRVKLQFRIREF

-757 TVWCFNLLSVVA
+757 TTWCFNLLSVVA

-796 DWLLWIWGAGLCVVL
+796 DLLLWIWGAGLCVVL
-811 VLGGFAR
+811 ALGLFAR
-818 HHCLSLNL
+818 RRLNTEV
-826 NFGRKN
+826 

>member
-7 IASPIL
+7 IASPVL

-20 YALILATATFVEN
+20 YALILAAATFVEN
-33 SYGPAISR
+33 SYGPAVAR
-41 EYFYYAPWFILL
+41 EHFYYAPWFILL
-53 QLLQAVNLLS
+53 QLLQAVNLLA

-74 SKGSLLF
+74 SKGSLIF
-81 HGAFLFIWLG
+81 HGAFVFIWLG

-108 GETVNSMMRDE
+108 GETVSSMMRDE
-119 GVGMGNASLPFSV
+119 GAGMGNTSLPFSV
-132 ALNDFRLK
+132 TLDDFRLQ

-155 VIKKANGD
+155 VIKKGD
-163 TQQATLSMNKVINV
+163 EAPVQATVRMNKVIDI

-186 FDKDEL
+186 FDPDEQ
-192 GTVLSVSYDCPGM
+192 GTILSVSYDRPGM
-205 QLTYIGYFILF
+205 QLTYIGYFLLF
-216 AGFVLTLFSKRSRF
+216 AGFVLTLFSKKSRF
-230 GRLRKELGEMKK
+230 GRLRRELGEMKK
-242 NAPFCLLLFLS
+242 NMPYCVLFLLAL
-253 ISGVLGIFGTQ
+253 SGVAGGQ
-264 TLHAQQLSVP
+264 TVHAQQPCVS
-274 SGHAE
+274 SQHAG

-292 IEPVN
+292 LEPVN

-303 LRKLHGSDKLK
+303 LRKLYGADKL
-314 LHESSD
+314 
-320 KLKNYGSEKQG
+320 NGIN
-331 TLTSD
+331 SD
-336 QFFLNLLAFPDEWG
+336 QFFLNLLSFPDEWG

-368 NDKYIAWQDV
+368 SGKYIAWEDV
-378 FDAEGNYILTDEVN
+378 FDSEGNYILTDEVN
-392 AIYDKPASERKR
+392 DIYAKPASERKR
-404 LDSDLLKLDE
+404 MDSDLLKLDE

-425 QLLPLFPVEGDT
+425 QLLPLFPDENDAQ
-437 LGKWSSS
+437 GKWYSA
-444 GDDLTVFEGKDSLF
+444 GDELNVFQGKDSLF

-470 GNGVRSGDWKE
+470 GNGVRSGNWEE
-481 ADKVVDMIHIFQ
+481 ADKIVGMMNIFQ
-493 QAKAQAPV
+493 QAKSKTPA
-501 IDNQKVKAELLYNR
+501 IDNQRVKAELLYNQ

-525 YLIFGGILLFIA
+525 YLILGGILLFIA
-537 CGEIIAEFKW
+537 CGEIIADFKW
-547 GKKLSG
+547 GKKVCG
-553 VLISL
+553 ILIAL
-558 LTLAFLVHTAGVL
+558 LVIAFLAHTSGVL
-571 LRWYISGH
+571 LRWYISGR
-579 APWSNAY
+579 APWANAY

-629 MNPEITPLVPVLQSY
+629 LNPEITPLVPVLQSY

-671 VLMNLLS
+671 ILMSLLS
-678 ATNRVKLQFRIREL
+678 ATNRVKLQFRIREF

-757 TVWCFNLLSVVA
+757 TTWCFNLLSVVA

-796 DWLLWIWGAGLCVVL
+796 DLLLWIWGAGLCVVL
-811 VLGGFAR
+811 ALGLFAR
-818 HHCLSLNL
+818 RRLNTEV
-826 NFGRKN
+826 

>member
-7 IASPIL
+7 IASPVL

-20 YALILATATFVEN
+20 YALILAAATFVEN
-33 SYGPAISR
+33 SYGPAVAR
-41 EYFYYAPWFILL
+41 EHFYYAPWFILL
-53 QLLQAVNLLS
+53 QLLQAVNLLA

-74 SKGSLLF
+74 SKGSLIF
-81 HGAFLFIWLG
+81 HGAFVFIWLG

-108 GETVNSMMRDE
+108 GETVSSMMHDE
-119 GVGMGNASLPFSV
+119 GAGMGKTSLPFSV
-132 ALNDFRLK
+132 TLDDFRLQ

-155 VIKKANGD
+155 VIKKGD
-163 TQQATLSMNKVINV
+163 EVPVQATVRMNKVIDI

-186 FDKDEL
+186 FDPDEQ
-192 GTVLSVSYDCPGM
+192 GTILSVSYDRPGM
-205 QLTYIGYFILF
+205 QLTYIGYFLLF
-216 AGFVLTLFSKRSRF
+216 AGFVLTLFSKKSRF
-230 GRLRKELGEMKK
+230 GRLRRELGEMKK
-242 NAPFCLLLFLS
+242 NMPYCVLFLLAL
-253 ISGVLGIFGTQ
+253 SGVAGGQ
-264 TLHAQQLSVP
+264 TVHAQQPCVS
-274 SGHAE
+274 SQHAG

-292 IEPVN
+292 LEPVN

-303 LRKLHGSDKLK
+303 LRKLYGADKL
-314 LHESSD
+314 
-320 KLKNYGSEKQG
+320 NGIN
-331 TLTSD
+331 SD
-336 QFFLNLLAFPDEWG
+336 QFFLNLLSFPDEWG

-368 NDKYIAWQDV
+368 SGKYIAWEDV
-378 FDAEGNYILTDEVN
+378 FDSEGNYILTDEVN
-392 AIYDKPASERKR
+392 DIYAKPASERKR
-404 LDSDLLKLDE
+404 MDSDLLKLDE

-425 QLLPLFPVEGDT
+425 QLLPLFPDENDAQ
-437 LGKWSSS
+437 GKWYSA
-444 GDDLTVFEGKDSLF
+444 GDELNVFQGKDSLF

-470 GNGVRSGDWKE
+470 GNGVRSGNWEE
-481 ADKVVDMIHIFQ
+481 ADKIVGMMNIFQ
-493 QAKAQAPV
+493 QAKSKTPA
-501 IDNQKVKAELLYNR
+501 IDNQRVKAELLYNQ

-525 YLIFGGILLFIA
+525 YLILGGILLFIA
-537 CGEIIAEFKW
+537 CGEIIADFKW
-547 GKKLSG
+547 GKKVCG
-553 VLISL
+553 ILIAL
-558 LTLAFLVHTAGVL
+558 LVIAFLAHTSGVL
-571 LRWYISGH
+571 LRWYISGR
-579 APWSNAY
+579 APWANAY

-593 WMLVGGGLLFARRFR
+593 WMLVGGGLLLARRFR

-629 MNPEITPLVPVLQSY
+629 LNPEITPLVPVLQSY

-671 VLMNLLS
+671 ILMSLLS
-678 ATNRVKLQFRIREL
+678 ATNRVKLQFRIREF

-757 TVWCFNLLSVVA
+757 TTWCFNLLSVVA

-796 DWLLWIWGAGLCVVL
+796 DLLLWIWGAGLCVVL
-811 VLGGFAR
+811 ALGLFAR
-818 HHCLSLNL
+818 RRLNTEV
-826 NFGRKN
+826 